1 MDKLSGD
8 MNYEL
13 LMKGID
19 GEVWSLDLPLD
30 APAMNYQTNNL
41 AELKDRN
48 ASYSQ
53 RISLPRTTHNE
64 QAFQFSFVIGSGSY
78 VPYMRF
84 PCQLFYEGA
93 LISPVGA
100 VLNIVDVSDESIGIQ
115 IIGATADLFDTLNN
129 TDAKDPGDGM
139 FLLKWYTDT
148 MGQIERRLV
157 GPEGVKVLY
166 FWLYATLQKNPNI
179 PPISMEAIQQVRE
192 LDKFYPHLNWY
203 DLVTWIFAREGYSLE
218 TDVDPVDRDE
228 MFLPCTYPVLADNP
242 NAPKAS
248 GTGWIQD
255 PPIGTTV
262 GVVWQGFPGVT
273 LSDPVAGRLLMGT
286 VAGTFNWMTLWDTT
300 ITFSFSW
307 SNISAIRNGSVAVQV
322 THYKNDGTSAIV
334 LIRSWSSGSS
344 GSASVNIPMEA
355 GEHILVSGSLATV
368 NPSANQ
374 YDMRFPVSITAP
386 PVPETSPGDKPQPGL
401 TYDLLASTGFKSLG
415 DIVKAF
421 FQLFGLTIDVNPAT
435 KVARAYSVQEFYNR
449 RSSSGKNWSDKLI
462 KGKDT
467 KLTFQL
473 SNYAQSN
480 EIKLEDNKDNNV
492 TDSYKFSI
500 PDVNLQPTKLLFQ
513 IGFLAGL
520 NQTLYDEDT
529 TDKVHTI
536 ANYPIWTVNRGRVEN
551 GEMTETTWEY
561 NALSKPMVVHVNKS
575 DYMWPQVSVGYTLI
589 RVRLFTAYF
598 KNLNYYVPKYYDKL
612 INNILKRPKILQTQ
626 ILLDSLDIQS
636 LDLFDPIWLEEPG
649 FWFYVSKI
657 NNFQAEKITKVDLIR
672 M

>member
-1 MDKLSGD
+1 

-30 APAMNYQTNNL
+30 APAMNYQINNL

-64 QAFQFSFVIGSGSY
+64 QAFQFSFVVGSGSY
-78 VPYMRF
+78 VPYMKF

-93 LISPVGA
+93 LISPAGA
-100 VLNIVDVSDESIGIQ
+100 VLSIVDVSDTSIGVQ
-115 IIGATADLFDTLNN
+115 ILGATADLFDTLNN
-129 TDAKDPGDGM
+129 TDAKDPGTGM

-148 MGQIERRLV
+148 MGQAERYLS
-157 GPEGVKVLY
+157 GPEKSKVLY
-166 FWLYATLQKNPNI
+166 FWLYATLQKNPYI
-179 PPISMEAIQQVRE
+179 PPISMEAIRQVRE

-203 DLVTWIFAREGYSLE
+203 DLVTWIFDRAGYSFE
-218 TDVDPVDRDE
+218 TDVDSVDRSE

-248 GTGWIQD
+248 GTGWIKD
-255 PPIGTTV
+255 TPPGGLA
-262 GVVWQGFPGVT
+262 GVIWQGSPGVT
-273 LSDPVAGRLLMGT
+273 LRDPVAGRLTMDTIPGE
-286 VAGTFNWMTLWDTT
+286 FSWMTLWDTT

-307 SNISAIRNGSVAVQV
+307 SNTSAIQRGSVAVRV

-334 LIRSWSSGSS
+334 LSRSWTSGSY
-344 GSASVNIPMEA
+344 GSVSVDIPMEA
-355 GEHILVSGSLATV
+355 GEHILVYGSLLAGNSSTD
-368 NPSANQ
+368 Q

-386 PVPETSPGDKPQPGL
+386 IPPETSPGDRPYPGL

-421 FQLFGLTIDVNPAT
+421 FQLFGLTVDVNPAT
-435 KVARAYSVQEFYNR
+435 RVARAYSVQEIYNR
-449 RSSSGKNWSDKLI
+449 RNSSGKNWSDKLI

-473 SNYAQSN
+473 SSYAQSN

-500 PDVNLQPTKLLFQ
+500 QDVNLQPTKLLFQ

-520 NQTLYDEDT
+520 NQALYDEYT
-529 TDKVHTI
+529 QRLHTL
-536 ANYPIWTVNRGRVEN
+536 ANYPIWTINRGWMEN
-551 GEMTETTWEY
+551 GETTETTWEY
-561 NALSKPMVVHVNKS
+561 NALSKPMVVHINKY
-575 DYMWPQVSVGYTLI
+575 DYMEPKVSVGYALTQ
-589 RVRLFTAYF
+589 VRLYTARF
-598 KNLNYYVPKYYDKL
+598 KSLNYYVPKYYGKL
-612 INNILKRPKILQTQ
+612 IDNILKRPKILQTQ
-626 ILLDSLDIQS
+626 ILLDSFDIQS
-636 LDLFDPIWLEEPG
+636 LDLFNPIWLEEHG

-657 NNFQAEKITKVDLIR
+657 NNFQAGKITKVDLIR

>member
-1 MDKLSGD
+1 

-30 APAMNYQTNNL
+30 APAMNYQINSL

-64 QAFQFSFVIGSGSY
+64 QAFQFSFVVGSGSY
-78 VPYMRF
+78 VPYMKF

-93 LISPVGA
+93 LISPAGS
-100 VLNIVDVSDESIGIQ
+100 VLNIVDVSDTSIGIQ
-115 IIGATADLFDTLNN
+115 ILGATADLFDTLNN

-139 FLLKWYTDT
+139 FLLKWYTNT
-148 MGQIERRLV
+148 MGQTKRFLA
-157 GPEGVKVLY
+157 GPEENKVLY
-166 FWLYATLQKNPNI
+166 FWLYATLQKNPNV
-179 PPISMEAIQQVRE
+179 PPISTEAIQEVRE

-203 DLVTWIFAREGYSLE
+203 DLVTWIFERAGYRLE
-218 TDVDPVDRDE
+218 TDVDSVDRSE

-248 GTGWIQD
+248 GTGWVRNT
-255 PPIGTTV
+255 PPGGLA
-262 GVVWQGFPGVT
+262 GVTWQGSPGVT
-273 LSDPVAGRLLMGT
+273 LSDPVAGRLSINPIPGE
-286 VAGTFNWMTLWDTT
+286 FSWMSLWDTT

-307 SNISAIRNGSVAVQV
+307 SNTSAIQRGTVTVRV

-334 LIRSWSSGSS
+334 LSRSWTSGSS
-344 GSASVNIPMEA
+344 GSASVDIPMEA
-355 GEHILVSGSLATV
+355 GEHILVYGSLIAGNSTTD
-368 NPSANQ
+368 Q

-386 PVPETSPGDKPQPGL
+386 IPPETSPGDRPYPGL

-435 KVARAYSVQEFYNR
+435 KVARAYSVQEIYNR

-462 KGKDT
+462 KGEDT
-467 KLTFQL
+467 KLTFRL
-473 SNYAQSN
+473 SSYAQSN

-520 NQTLYDEDT
+520 NQTLYDAGST
-529 TDKVHTI
+529 QKLHTL
-536 ANYPIWTVNRGRVEN
+536 ANYPIWTINRGRMEN

-561 NALSKPMVVHVNKS
+561 NVLSKPMVVHINKS
-575 DYMWPQVSVGYTLI
+575 DYLRPQVSVGYTLTPI
-589 RVRLFTAYF
+589 RLYTACF
-598 KNLNYYVPKYYDKL
+598 KSLNYYVSKYYGKL
-612 INNILKRPKILQTQ
+612 IDNILKRPKILRTQ

-636 LDLFDPIWLEEPG
+636 LDLFNPIWLEEHG

-657 NNFQAEKITKVDLIR
+657 NNFQAGKITEVDLIR

>member
-1 MDKLSGD
+1 

-30 APAMNYQTNNL
+30 APAMNYQINNL

-64 QAFQFSFVIGSGSY
+64 QAFQFSFVVGSGSD

-84 PCQLFYEGA
+84 PCRLFYEGA
-93 LISPVGA
+93 LISPTGA
-100 VLNIVDVSDESIGIQ
+100 VLNIVDVSDTSIGVQ
-115 IIGATADLFDTLNN
+115 ILGAATDLFDTLNN
-129 TDAKDPGDGM
+129 TDAKDPGTGM

-148 MGQIERRLV
+148 MGQSGRYLS
-157 GPEGVKVLY
+157 GPEETKVLW

-179 PPISMEAIQQVRE
+179 PPVSMEAIRQARE

-203 DLVTWIFAREGYSLE
+203 NLVTWIFEQAGYSLE
-218 TDVDPVDRDE
+218 TDVDSVDRSE

-255 PPIGTTV
+255 PPTGTIV
-262 GVVWQGFPGVT
+262 GVRWQGSPGVT
-273 LSDPVAGRLLMGT
+273 LSDPVAGRLMMNT
-286 VAGTFNWMTLWDTT
+286 VAGAFSWMTLWDTT

-322 THYKNDGTSAIV
+322 THYKNDGTSAVV
-334 LIRSWSSGSS
+334 LTRSWSSGSS
-344 GSASVNIPMEA
+344 GSASVDIPMEA
-355 GEHILVSGSLATV
+355 GEHIGVSGTLATV
-368 NPSANQ
+368 NNSADK

-421 FQLFGLTIDVNPAT
+421 LQLFGLTIDVNSAT
-435 KVARAYSVQEFYNR
+435 KVAIAYSVREFYNR

-467 KLTFQL
+467 KLTFKL
-473 SNYAQSN
+473 SSYAQSN

-520 NQTLYDEDT
+520 NQTLYDEDGT
-529 TDKVHTI
+529 SKTHTL
-536 ANYPIWTVNRGRVEN
+536 ANYPIWTINRGRMEN

-561 NALSKPMVVHVNKS
+561 NALSKPMVVHINKS
-575 DYMWPQVSVGYTLI
+575 DYMWPQVSVGYTLT
-589 RVRLFTAYF
+589 RVRLYTAYF

-612 INNILKRPKILQTQ
+612 INNILKSPKILQTQ

-636 LDLFDPIWLEEPG
+636 LDLFNPIWLEEHG

-657 NNFQAEKITKVDLIR
+657 NNFQAGKITKVDLIR

>member
-1 MDKLSGD
+1 

-30 APAMNYQTNNL
+30 APAMNYQINNL

-64 QAFQFSFVIGSGSY
+64 QAFQFSFVVGSGSS
-78 VPYMRF
+78 VPYMKF

-100 VLNIVDVSDESIGIQ
+100 VLNIVDVSDTSIGVQ
-115 IIGATADLFDTLNN
+115 ILGATVDLFDTLNN

-148 MGQIERRLV
+148 MGQTERYLS
-157 GPEGVKVLY
+157 GPEKVKVLY
-166 FWLYATLQKNPNI
+166 FWLYATLQKNPNF
-179 PPISMEAIQQVRE
+179 PPFAMEAIRQVGE

-203 DLVTWIFAREGYSLE
+203 DLVTWIFDRAGYSLE
-218 TDVDPVDRDE
+218 TDVDPVDRAE

-242 NAPKAS
+242 KAPRAS
-248 GTGWIQD
+248 GIGWIRNF
-255 PPIGTTV
+255 TV
-262 GVVWQGFPGVT
+262 GTPAGVTWKGSPGVT
-273 LSDPVAGRLLMGT
+273 LRDPVAGRLTIGPKS
-286 VAGTFNWMTLWDTT
+286 GTFSWMTLWDTT
-300 ITFSFSW
+300 ITFRFSW
-307 SNISAIRNGSVAVQV
+307 TNISAIQKSSVAVGV
-322 THYKNDGTSAIV
+322 THYKNDGTNAVV
-334 LIRSWSSGSS
+334 LTRSWSTGSS
-344 GSASVNIPMEA
+344 GSASVDIQMEA
-355 GEHILVSGSLATV
+355 GEHILVTGTLSVIT
-368 NPSANQ
+368 NPDSSF
-374 YDMRFPVSITAP
+374 DMRFPVSITAP

-421 FQLFGLTIDVNPAT
+421 VQLFGLTVDVNPVT
-435 KVARAYSVQEFYNR
+435 KVARAYSIQEFYNR

-473 SNYAQSN
+473 SSYAQSN

-520 NQTLYDEDT
+520 NQELYDAGT
-529 TDKVHTI
+529 TNKTHTL
-536 ANYPIWTVNRGRVEN
+536 ANYPIWTINRGRVEN
-551 GEMTETTWEY
+551 GETTETTWEY
-561 NALSKPMVVHVNKS
+561 NVLSKPMVVHVDKS
-575 DYMWPQVSVGYTLI
+575 DYMRPGVRVGYTLT
-589 RVRLFTAYF
+589 RVRLYTAYF
-598 KNLNYYVPKYYDKL
+598 KNLNYYVPKYYGKL
-612 INNILKRPKILQTQ
+612 INNILKRPKILQVQ

-636 LDLFDPIWLEEPG
+636 LDLFNPIWLEEHG

-657 NNFQAEKITKVDLIR
+657 NNFQAGKISKVDLIR

>member
-1 MDKLSGD
+1 

-30 APAMNYQTNNL
+30 APVMNYQINNL
-41 AELKDRN
+41 TELKDRN

-64 QAFQFSFVIGSGSY
+64 QAFQFSFVVGSGSY
-78 VPYMRF
+78 VPYMKF

-93 LISPVGA
+93 LISPAGA

-115 IIGATADLFDTLNN
+115 IIGATVDLFDTLNN
-129 TDAKDPGDGM
+129 TDAKDPGTGM

-148 MGQIERRLV
+148 MGQAKRYLS
-157 GPEGVKVLY
+157 GPEESKVLY
-166 FWLYATLQKNPNI
+166 FWLYATLQKNPNM
-179 PPISMEAIQQVRE
+179 PPISTEAIQEVRE

-203 DLVTWIFAREGYSLE
+203 DLVTWIFDREGYSLE
-218 TDVDPVDRDE
+218 TDVDPVDRAE

-242 NAPKAS
+242 NVPEAS
-248 GTGWIQD
+248 GTGWIRD
-255 PPIGTTV
+255 ARPGDLA
-262 GVVWQGFPGVT
+262 GVTWQGSPGVT
-273 LSDPVAGRLLMGT
+273 LRDPVAGRLIIDPIPGE
-286 VAGTFNWMTLWDTT
+286 FSWMTLWDTT

-307 SNISAIRNGSVAVQV
+307 SNTSAIQRGRVAVQV
-322 THYKNDGTSAIV
+322 THHKNDGTSAIV
-334 LIRSWSSGSS
+334 LTRSWSSGSS
-344 GSASVNIPMEA
+344 GSASVDIPMEA
-355 GEHILVSGSLATV
+355 GEHILVNGSLVAGNFTTD
-368 NPSANQ
+368 Q

-386 PVPETSPGDKPQPGL
+386 IPPETSPGDRPYPGL

-421 FQLFGLTIDVNPAT
+421 VQLFGLTIDVNPAT

-462 KGKDT
+462 KDKDT

-473 SNYAQSN
+473 SSYAQSN

-500 PDVNLQPTKLLFQ
+500 PDVNSQPTKLLFQ

-520 NQTLYDEDT
+520 NQTLYDAGST
-529 TDKVHTI
+529 QRLHTL
-536 ANYPIWTVNRGRVEN
+536 ANYPIWTINRGRMAN

-561 NALSKPMVVHVNKS
+561 NALSKPMVVHINKS
-575 DYMWPQVSVGYTLI
+575 DYLRPQVSVGYTLTPI
-589 RVRLFTAYF
+589 RLYTAYF

-636 LDLFDPIWLEEPG
+636 LDLFNPIWLEEHG

-657 NNFQAEKITKVDLIR
+657 NNFQAGKITKVDLIR

>member
-1 MDKLSGD
+1 

-30 APAMNYQTNNL
+30 APAMNYQINNL

-64 QAFQFSFVIGSGSY
+64 QAFQFSFVVGSDSC
-78 VPYMRF
+78 VPYMKF
-84 PCQLFYEGA
+84 PCQLFYGGA
-93 LISPVGA
+93 LISPAGA
-100 VLNIVDVSDESIGIQ
+100 VLNIVDVSDTSIGVQ
-115 IIGATADLFDTLNN
+115 ILGATVDLFDTLNN

-148 MGQIERRLV
+148 MGQTERYLS

-166 FWLYATLQKNPNI
+166 FWLYATLQKNPNF
-179 PPISMEAIQQVRE
+179 PPFAMEAIKQVNE

-203 DLVTWIFAREGYSLE
+203 DLVTWIFDRAGYSLE
-218 TDVDPVDRDE
+218 TDVDLVDRAE

-242 NAPKAS
+242 KAPIAA
-248 GTGWIQD
+248 GIGWIRN
-255 PPIGTTV
+255 PPV
-262 GVVWQGFPGVT
+262 GPTWVIWEGSPGVT
-273 LSDPVAGRLLMGT
+273 LSDPVSGRLIIGPES
-286 VAGTFNWMTLWDTT
+286 GTFSWMTLWDTT
-300 ITFSFSW
+300 ITFRFSW
-307 SNISAIRNGSVAVQV
+307 SNISDIQKNRVTVKV
-322 THYKNDGTSAIV
+322 THYKNDGTSAVV
-334 LIRSWSSGSS
+334 LTRSWTSGSS
-344 GSASVNIPMEA
+344 GSAWVNIQMEA
-355 GEHILVSGSLATV
+355 GEHIQVSGTLAIV
-368 NPSANQ
+368 ANPVGSF
-374 YDMRFPVSITAP
+374 DLRFPVRITAP

-421 FQLFGLTIDVNPAT
+421 VQLFGLTVDVNPVT
-435 KVARAYSVQEFYNR
+435 KVARAYSIQEFYNR
-449 RSSSGKNWSDKLI
+449 QRSSGKNWSDKLI

-473 SNYAQSN
+473 SRYAQSN
-480 EIKLEDNKDNNV
+480 EVKLEDNKDNNV

-520 NQTLYDEDT
+520 NQSLYDAGNT
-529 TDKVHTI
+529 NKIHTL
-536 ANYPIWTVNRGRVEN
+536 ANYPIWTVNRGRMEN
-551 GEMTETTWEY
+551 GEMTKTTWEY
-561 NALSKPMVVHVNKS
+561 NVLSKPMVVHINRS
-575 DYMWPQVSVGYTLI
+575 DYMWPNVRVGYTFT
-589 RVRLFTAYF
+589 RVRLYTAYF
-598 KNLNYYVPKYYDKL
+598 KNLNYYVPKYYGKL
-612 INNILKRPKILQTQ
+612 INNMLKRPKILQVQ

-636 LDLFDPIWLEEPG
+636 LDLFNPIWLEEHG

-657 NNFQAEKITKVDLIR
+657 SNFQAGKIPKVDLIR

>member
-1 MDKLSGD
+1 

-13 LMKGID
+13 LMRGID

-30 APAMNYQTNNL
+30 APAMNYQINNL

-53 RISLPRTTHNE
+53 RIGLPRTTHNE

-148 MGQIERRLV
+148 MGQIKRRLV

-166 FWLYATLQKNPNI
+166 FWLYATLQKNPNM
-179 PPISMEAIQQVRE
+179 PPISMEAIRQVRE

-218 TDVDPVDRDE
+218 TDVDPVDRAE

-262 GVVWQGFPGVT
+262 GVIWQGYPGVT

-322 THYKNDGTSAIV
+322 THYKNDGTNAIV
-334 LIRSWSSGSS
+334 LTRSWTSGSS
-344 GSASVNIPMEA
+344 GSASVDIPMEA

-467 KLTFQL
+467 KLAFQL
-473 SNYAQSN
+473 SSYAQSN

-529 TDKVHTI
+529 TNKAHTI
-536 ANYPIWTVNRGRVEN
+536 ANYPIWTVNRGQMEN

-589 RVRLFTAYF
+589 RVRLYTAYF

-612 INNILKRPKILQTQ
+612 INNILKRPKVLQTQ

-636 LDLFDPIWLEEPG
+636 LDLFNPIWLEEHG
-649 FWFYVSKI
+649 LWFYVSKI
-657 NNFQAEKITKVDLIR
+657 NNFQAGKITKVDLIR

>member
-1 MDKLSGD
+1 

-30 APAMNYQTNNL
+30 APAMNYQINNL
-41 AELKDRN
+41 AELKDRS

-64 QAFQFSFVIGSGSY
+64 QAFQFSFVVGSGSY
-78 VPYMRF
+78 VPYMKF

-93 LISPVGA
+93 LISPAGA
-100 VLNIVDVSDESIGIQ
+100 VLNIVDVSDTSIGVQ
-115 IIGATADLFDTLNN
+115 ILGATVDLFDTLNN

-148 MGQIERRLV
+148 MGQTERYLS

-166 FWLYATLQKNPNI
+166 FWLYATLQKNPNF
-179 PPISMEAIQQVRE
+179 PPFAMEAIRQVSE

-203 DLVTWIFAREGYSLE
+203 DLVTWIFDRAGYSLE
-218 TDVDPVDRDE
+218 TNVDPVDRAE

-242 NAPKAS
+242 KAPKAS
-248 GTGWIQD
+248 GIGWIQN
-255 PPIGTTV
+255 PSIGTT
-262 GVVWQGFPGVT
+262 GVTWKGFPGVT
-273 LSDPVAGRLLMGT
+273 LSDPVAGRLSIDSRPGS
-286 VAGTFNWMTLWDTT
+286 FNWMTLWDTT
-300 ITFSFSW
+300 ITFKFSW
-307 SNISAIRNGSVAVQV
+307 SNISAIKKSSVSVKV
-322 THYKNDGTSAIV
+322 THYKNDGTSAVV
-334 LIRSWSSGSS
+334 LTRSWASGSS
-344 GSASVNIPMEA
+344 GSASVDIQMEA
-355 GEHILVSGSLATV
+355 GEHILVSGTLAIIT
-368 NPSANQ
+368 NPDSSFN
-374 YDMRFPVSITAP
+374 MKFPVSITAP

-421 FQLFGLTIDVNPAT
+421 VQLFGLTVDVNPVT
-435 KVARAYSVQEFYNR
+435 KVARAYSIQEFYDR

-473 SNYAQSN
+473 SSYAQSN
-480 EIKLEDNKDNNV
+480 EMKLEDNKDNNV

-520 NQTLYDEDT
+520 NQSLYDADT
-529 TDKVHTI
+529 TDKTHKL
-536 ANYPIWTVNRGRVEN
+536 ANYPIWTINRGQMAN
-551 GEMTETTWEY
+551 GEVTETTWEY
-561 NALSKPMVVHVNKS
+561 NVLSKPMVVHINKS
-575 DYMWPQVSVGYTLI
+575 DYMWPKVRVGLTVTQ
-589 RVRLFTAYF
+589 VRLYTAYF
-598 KNLNYYVPKYYDKL
+598 KNLHYYVPKYYGKL
-612 INNILKRPKILQTQ
+612 INNILKRPKILQVQ

-636 LDLFDPIWLEEPG
+636 LDLFNPIWLEEHG

-657 NNFQAEKITKVDLIR
+657 SNFQAGKIPKVDLIR

>member
-1 MDKLSGD
+1 

-30 APAMNYQTNNL
+30 APAMNYQINNL

-64 QAFQFSFVIGSGSY
+64 QAFQFSFVVGSGSG
-78 VPYMRF
+78 VPYMKF

-93 LISPVGA
+93 LISPAGA
-100 VLNIVDVSDESIGIQ
+100 VLNIVDVSDTSIGVQ
-115 IIGATADLFDTLNN
+115 ILGATADLFDTLNN

-148 MGQIERRLV
+148 MGPAKRYLS
-157 GPEGVKVLY
+157 GPEKAKVLY
-166 FWLYATLQKNPNI
+166 FWLYATLQKNPNF
-179 PPISMEAIQQVRE
+179 PPSTMEAIRQVSE

-203 DLVTWIFAREGYSLE
+203 DLVTWIFDRAGYSLE
-218 TDVDPVDRDE
+218 TNVDLADRAE

-242 NAPKAS
+242 KAPNAS
-248 GTGWIQD
+248 GIGWIRN
-255 PPIGTTV
+255 PPIGTT
-262 GVVWQGFPGVT
+262 GVTWKGSPGVT
-273 LSDPVAGRLLMGT
+273 LSDPVAGRLTIDPGS
-286 VAGTFNWMTLWDTT
+286 GTFSWMTLWDTT
-300 ITFSFSW
+300 ITFRFSW
-307 SNISAIRNGSVAVQV
+307 SNISAIEKSSVAVKV
-322 THYKNDGTSAIV
+322 THYKNDGTSAVV
-334 LIRSWSSGSS
+334 LTRFWSSGAS
-344 GSASVNIPMEA
+344 GSASVDIQMEA
-355 GEHILVSGSLATV
+355 REYILVSGTLAMVV
-368 NPSANQ
+368 NPVNSF
-374 YDMRFPVSITAP
+374 DLRFPVSITAP

-421 FQLFGLTIDVNPAT
+421 VQLFGLTVDVNPDT
-435 KVARAYSVQEFYNR
+435 KVARAYSMQEFYNR

-473 SNYAQSN
+473 SSYAQSN
-480 EIKLEDNKDNNV
+480 EMKLEDNKDNNV

-520 NQTLYDEDT
+520 NQRLYDADIT
-529 TDKVHTI
+529 NATHTL
-536 ANYPIWTVNRGRVEN
+536 ANYPIWTVNRGRMEN

-561 NALSKPMVVHVNKS
+561 NVLSKPMVVHINKS
-575 DYMWPQVSVGYTLI
+575 DFMRPKVRVGRTLTQ
-589 RVRLFTAYF
+589 VRLYTARF
-598 KNLNYYVPKYYDKL
+598 KNLKYYVPKYYGKL
-612 INNILKRPKILQTQ
+612 INNILKSPKILQAQ

-636 LDLFDPIWLEEPG
+636 LDLFNPIWLEEHG

-657 NNFQAEKITKVDLIR
+657 NNFQAGKITKVDLIR

>member
-1 MDKLSGD
+1 

-30 APAMNYQTNNL
+30 APVMNYQINSL

-64 QAFQFSFVIGSGSY
+64 QAFQFSFVVGSGSG

-93 LISPVGA
+93 LISPAGA
-100 VLNIVDVSDESIGIQ
+100 VLNIVDVSDTSIGVQ
-115 IIGATADLFDTLNN
+115 ILGATVDLFDTLNN

-148 MGQIERRLV
+148 MGQTERYLS
-157 GPEGVKVLY
+157 GSGEAKVLY
-166 FWLYATLQKNPNI
+166 FWLYATLQKNPSF
-179 PPISMEAIQQVRE
+179 PPFAMEAIRQVSE

-203 DLVTWIFAREGYSLE
+203 DLVTWIFGRAGYSLE
-218 TDVDPVDRDE
+218 TDVDSVDRAE
-228 MFLPCTYPVLADNP
+228 MFLPCTYPVLADNLK
-242 NAPKAS
+242 APRAS
-248 GTGWIQD
+248 GIGWIQN
-255 PPIGTTV
+255 PTVGTPIGV
-262 GVVWQGFPGVT
+262 IWKGSPGVT
-273 LSDPVAGRLLMGT
+273 LSDPVAGRLTIGPGS
-286 VAGTFNWMTLWDTT
+286 GTFSWMTLWDTT
-300 ITFSFSW
+300 ITFRFSW
-307 SNISAIRNGSVAVQV
+307 SNISAIQKSSVSVKV
-322 THYKNDGTSAIV
+322 THYKNDGTSAVV
-334 LIRSWSSGSS
+334 LTRSWSSGSS
-344 GSASVNIPMEA
+344 GNVSVDIQMEA
-355 GEHILVSGSLATV
+355 GEHILVSGTLAIIT
-368 NPSANQ
+368 NPGSSF
-374 YDMRFPVSITAP
+374 DVRFPVSITAP

-421 FQLFGLTIDVNPAT
+421 VQLFGLTVDVNPVT
-435 KVARAYSVQEFYNR
+435 KVARAYSIREFYNR

-473 SNYAQSN
+473 SSYAQSN

-500 PDVNLQPTKLLFQ
+500 PDVNLQHTKLLFQ

-520 NQTLYDEDT
+520 NQSLYDANT
-529 TDKVHTI
+529 TNKIHTL
-536 ANYPIWTVNRGRVEN
+536 ANYPIWTINRGRMEN
-551 GEMTETTWEY
+551 GEVTKTTWEY
-561 NALSKPMVVHVNKS
+561 NVLSKPMVVHINKS
-575 DYMWPQVSVGYTLI
+575 DYMRPKVRVGYTTTQ
-589 RVRLFTAYF
+589 VRLYTAYF
-598 KNLNYYVPKYYDKL
+598 KKLKYYVPKYYGKL
-612 INNILKRPKILQTQ
+612 INNILKRPKILQVQ

-636 LDLFDPIWLEEPG
+636 LDLFNPIWLEEHG

-657 NNFQAEKITKVDLIR
+657 NNFQAGKIPKVDLIR

>member
-1 MDKLSGD
+1 

-30 APAMNYQTNNL
+30 APAMNYQINNL

-64 QAFQFSFVIGSGSY
+64 QAFQFSFVVGSGSC
-78 VPYMRF
+78 VPYMKF

-93 LISPVGA
+93 LISPAGA
-100 VLNIVDVSDESIGIQ
+100 VLNIVDVSDTSIGVQ
-115 IIGATADLFDTLNN
+115 ILGATVDLFDTLNN

-148 MGQIERRLV
+148 MGQTERYLS
-157 GPEGVKVLY
+157 GPGEVKVLY
-166 FWLYATLQKNPNI
+166 FWLYATLQKNPNF
-179 PPISMEAIQQVRE
+179 PPFAMEAIRQVGE

-203 DLVTWIFAREGYSLE
+203 DLVTWIFDRAGYSLE
-218 TDVDPVDRDE
+218 TDVDPVDRAE

-242 NAPKAS
+242 KAPRAS
-248 GTGWIQD
+248 GIGWIQNF
-255 PPIGTTV
+255 TV
-262 GVVWQGFPGVT
+262 GTPAGVIWKGSPGVT
-273 LSDPVAGRLLMGT
+273 LSDPVAGRLNIGPQS
-286 VAGTFNWMTLWDTT
+286 GTFSWMTLWDTT
-300 ITFSFSW
+300 ITFRFSW
-307 SNISAIRNGSVAVQV
+307 SNISAIQNSSVAVKV
-322 THYKNDGTSAIV
+322 THYKNDGTSAVV
-334 LIRSWSSGSS
+334 LTRSWSTGSS
-344 GSASVNIPMEA
+344 GSASVDIQMEA
-355 GEHILVSGSLATV
+355 GEHILVSGTLAVIT
-368 NPSANQ
+368 NPVSSFN
-374 YDMRFPVSITAP
+374 MRFPVSITAP

-421 FQLFGLTIDVNPAT
+421 VQLFGLTVDVNPAT
-435 KVARAYSVQEFYNR
+435 KVARAYSIQEFYNR
-449 RSSSGKNWSDKLI
+449 QSSSGKNWSDKLI

-473 SNYAQSN
+473 SSYAQSN
-480 EIKLEDNKDNNV
+480 EMKLEDNKDNNV

-520 NQTLYDEDT
+520 NQKLYDAGT
-529 TDKVHTI
+529 TNKIHTL
-536 ANYPIWTVNRGRVEN
+536 ANYPIWTINRGRMEN
-551 GEMTETTWEY
+551 GEVTEPTWEY
-561 NALSKPMVVHVNKS
+561 NVLSKPMVVHINKS
-575 DYMWPQVSVGYTLI
+575 DYMRPVVRVGYT
-589 RVRLFTAYF
+589 RTQVRLYTAYF

-612 INNILKRPKILQTQ
+612 INNILKRPKILQVQ

-636 LDLFDPIWLEEPG
+636 LDLFNPIWLEEHG

-657 NNFQAEKITKVDLIR
+657 NNFQAGKIPKVDLIR

>member
-1 MDKLSGD
+1 

-19 GEVWSLDLPLD
+19 GKVWSLDLPLD
-30 APAMNYQTNNL
+30 APAMNYQINNL

-64 QAFQFSFVIGSGSY
+64 QAFQFSFVVGSGSY
-78 VPYMRF
+78 APYMKF

-93 LISPVGA
+93 LISPAGA
-100 VLNIVDVSDESIGIQ
+100 VLNIVDVSDTSIGVQ
-115 IIGATADLFDTLNN
+115 ILGATVDLFDTLNN

-148 MGQIERRLV
+148 MGQTERYLS

-166 FWLYATLQKNPNI
+166 FWLYATLQKNPNF
-179 PPISMEAIQQVRE
+179 PPFVMEAIRQVNE

-203 DLVTWIFAREGYSLE
+203 DLVTWIFDRAGYSLE
-218 TDVDPVDRDE
+218 TDVDLVDRAE

-242 NAPKAS
+242 KAPVAS
-248 GTGWIQD
+248 GIGWIRNF
-255 PPIGTTV
+255 TV
-262 GVVWQGFPGVT
+262 GTPAGVIWEGSPGVT
-273 LSDPVAGRLLMGT
+273 LSDPVAGRLTIGPGS
-286 VAGTFNWMTLWDTT
+286 GTFSWMTLWDTT
-300 ITFSFSW
+300 ITFRFSW
-307 SNISAIRNGSVAVQV
+307 TNISDIKKSSVSVKV
-322 THYKNDGTSAIV
+322 THYKNDGTSAVV
-334 LIRSWSSGSS
+334 LTRLWSSGSS
-344 GSASVNIPMEA
+344 GSASVDIQMEA
-355 GEHILVSGSLATV
+355 GEHILVSGTLAV
-368 NPSANQ
+368 IINPVGSF
-374 YDMRFPVSITAP
+374 DLRFPVSITAP

-421 FQLFGLTIDVNPAT
+421 VQLFGLTVDINPDT
-435 KVARAYSVQEFYNR
+435 KVARAYSIQEFYNR

-473 SNYAQSN
+473 SSYAQSN
-480 EIKLEDNKDNNV
+480 EIKFEDNKDNNV
-492 TDSYKFSI
+492 TASYKFSI
-500 PDVNLQPTKLLFQ
+500 PDVNLQPSKLLFQ

-520 NQTLYDEDT
+520 NQSLYDAAITNET
-529 TDKVHTI
+529 HTL
-536 ANYPIWTVNRGRVEN
+536 ANYPIWTINRGRMEN

-561 NALSKPMVVHVNKS
+561 NVLSKPMVVHIDKS
-575 DYMWPQVSVGYTLI
+575 DYMRPKVRVGYTI
-589 RVRLFTAYF
+589 TQVRLYTAYF
-598 KNLNYYVPKYYDKL
+598 RNLNYYIPKYYDKL
-612 INNILKRPKILQTQ
+612 INNILKRPKVLQVQ

-636 LDLFDPIWLEEPG
+636 LDLFNPIWLEEHG

-657 NNFQAEKITKVDLIR
+657 NNFQAGKISKVDLIR

>member
-1 MDKLSGD
+1 

-19 GEVWSLDLPLD
+19 GKVWSLDLPLD
-30 APAMNYQTNNL
+30 APAMNYQINNL

-64 QAFQFSFVIGSGSY
+64 QAFQFSFAVGSGSG
-78 VPYMRF
+78 VPYMKF
-84 PCQLFYEGA
+84 PCQLFCEGA
-93 LISPVGA
+93 LISPAGA
-100 VLNIVDVSDESIGIQ
+100 VLNIVDVSDTSIGVQ
-115 IIGATADLFDTLNN
+115 VLGATVDLFDTLNN

-148 MGQIERRLV
+148 MGQTERYLS

-166 FWLYATLQKNPNI
+166 FWLYATLQKNPNF
-179 PPISMEAIQQVRE
+179 PPSAMEAIRQVNE

-203 DLVTWIFAREGYSLE
+203 DLVTWIFDRAGYSLE
-218 TDVDPVDRDE
+218 TDVDPVDRAE
-228 MFLPCTYPVLADNP
+228 MFLPCTYPVLADDP
-242 NAPKAS
+242 KAPKAS
-248 GTGWIQD
+248 GIGWIRNSSV
-255 PPIGTTV
+255 GTT
-262 GVVWQGFPGVT
+262 GVTWKGSPGVT
-273 LSDPVAGRLLMGT
+273 LSDPVAGRLT
-286 VAGTFNWMTLWDTT
+286 IDPVPGTFNWMTLWDTT
-300 ITFSFSW
+300 ITFRLSW
-307 SNISAIRNGSVAVQV
+307 SNVSDIQKSSVAVKV
-322 THYKNDGTSAIV
+322 THYKNDGTSAVV
-334 LIRSWSSGSS
+334 LTRSWSSGSS
-344 GSASVNIPMEA
+344 GSASVNIQMEA
-355 GEHILVSGSLATV
+355 GEHILVSGTLAIVVTPV
-368 NPSANQ
+368 NSF
-374 YDMRFPVSITAP
+374 DMRFPVSITAP

-421 FQLFGLTIDVNPAT
+421 VQLFGLTVDVNPVT
-435 KVARAYSVQEFYNR
+435 KAARAYSMQEFYNR

-473 SNYAQSN
+473 SSYAQSN
-480 EIKLEDNKDNNV
+480 EMKLEDNKDNNV

-520 NQTLYDEDT
+520 NQRLYDADIT
-529 TDKVHTI
+529 SKTHTL
-536 ANYPIWTVNRGRVEN
+536 ANYPIWTVNRGRMEN

-561 NALSKPMVVHVNKS
+561 NVLSKPMVVHIDKS
-575 DYMWPQVSVGYTLI
+575 DFMRPKVKVGRTLTQ
-589 RVRLFTAYF
+589 VRLYTAYF
-598 KNLNYYVPKYYDKL
+598 KKLNYYVPKYYDKL
-612 INNILKRPKILQTQ
+612 INNILKNPKVLQVQ

-636 LDLFDPIWLEEPG
+636 LDLFNPIWLEEHG

-657 NNFQAEKITKVDLIR
+657 NNFQAGKIPKVDLIR

>member
-1 MDKLSGD
+1 

-19 GEVWSLDLPLD
+19 GKVWSLDLPLD
-30 APAMNYQTNNL
+30 APVMNYQINNL

-64 QAFQFSFVIGSGSY
+64 QAFQFSFEVGSGSG

-93 LISPVGA
+93 LISPAGA
-100 VLNIVDVSDESIGIQ
+100 VLNVVDVSDTSIGVQ
-115 IIGATADLFDTLNN
+115 ILGATVDLFDTLNN

-148 MGQIERRLV
+148 MGQTERYLS
-157 GPEGVKVLY
+157 GPEEAKVLY
-166 FWLYATLQKNPNI
+166 FWLYATLQKNPNF
-179 PPISMEAIQQVRE
+179 PPFTMEAIRQVSE

-203 DLVTWIFAREGYSLE
+203 DLVTWIFARAGYSLE
-218 TDVDPVDRDE
+218 TDVNSVDQAE
-228 MFLPCTYPVLADNP
+228 MFLPCTYPVLADD
-242 NAPKAS
+242 PKAPRAS
-248 GTGWIQD
+248 GIGWIRN
-255 PPIGTTV
+255 PTV
-262 GVVWQGFPGVT
+262 GTPTGVTWKGSPGVT
-273 LSDPVAGRLLMGT
+273 LNDPVSGRLT
-286 VAGTFNWMTLWDTT
+286 IDPVPGTFNWMTLWDTT
-300 ITFSFSW
+300 ITFRFSW
-307 SNISAIRNGSVAVQV
+307 SNISAIQKSSVSVKV
-322 THYKNDGTSAIV
+322 THYKNDGTSAVV
-334 LIRSWSSGSS
+334 LTRSWSSGSS
-344 GSASVNIPMEA
+344 GSASVDIQMEA
-355 GEHILVSGSLATV
+355 GEHILVSGTLAIIT
-368 NPSANQ
+368 NPSNSF
-374 YDMRFPVSITAP
+374 DMRFPVSITAP

-421 FQLFGLTIDVNPAT
+421 VQLFGLTVDINPVT
-435 KVARAYSVQEFYNR
+435 KVARAYSIQEFYNR

-473 SNYAQSN
+473 SSYAQSN

-500 PDVNLQPTKLLFQ
+500 SDVNLQPTKLLFQ

-520 NQTLYDEDT
+520 NQTLYDADIT
-529 TDKVHTI
+529 NKTHTL
-536 ANYPIWTVNRGRVEN
+536 ANYPIWTINRGRMEN
-551 GEMTETTWEY
+551 GEMTESTWEY
-561 NALSKPMVVHVNKS
+561 NVLSKPMVVRIDKS
-575 DYMWPQVSVGYTLI
+575 DYMRPKVRVGRTI
-589 RVRLFTAYF
+589 TQVRLYTAYF
-598 KNLNYYVPKYYDKL
+598 KKLNYYVPKYYGKL
-612 INNILKRPKILQTQ
+612 INNILKRPKILQVQ

-636 LDLFDPIWLEEPG
+636 LDLFNPIWLEEHG

-657 NNFQAEKITKVDLIR
+657 NNFQAGKISKVDLIR

>member
-1 MDKLSGD
+1 MT
-8 MNYEL
+8 YEL

-19 GEVWSLDLPLD
+19 SEVWSLDLPLD
-30 APAMNYQTNNL
+30 APAMNYQINNL

-48 ASYSQ
+48 VSYSQ

-64 QAFQFSFVIGSGSY
+64 QAFQFSFVVGSGSY
-78 VPYMRF
+78 VPYMKF

-93 LISPVGA
+93 LISPAGA
-100 VLNIVDVSDESIGIQ
+100 VLNIVDVSDTSIGVQ
-115 IIGATADLFDTLNN
+115 ILGATADLFDTLNN
-129 TDAKDPGDGM
+129 TDAKDPGTGM

-148 MGQIERRLV
+148 MGQAKRYLA
-157 GPEGVKVLY
+157 GPEESKVLY
-166 FWLYATLQKNPNI
+166 FWLYATLQKNPNV
-179 PPISMEAIQQVRE
+179 PPISTEAIQEVRE

-203 DLVTWIFAREGYSLE
+203 DLVTWIFDRAGYSLE
-218 TDVDPVDRDE
+218 TDVDSVDRSE

-242 NAPKAS
+242 NVPEAS
-248 GTGWIQD
+248 GTGWIRD
-255 PPIGTTV
+255 TPPGGLA
-262 GVVWQGFPGVT
+262 GVTWQGSPGVT
-273 LSDPVAGRLLMGT
+273 LKDPVAGRLTINTIPGE
-286 VAGTFNWMTLWDTT
+286 FSWMTLWDTT

-307 SNISAIRNGSVAVQV
+307 SNTFAIQRGTVTVRV

-334 LIRSWSSGSS
+334 LTRSWSSGSS
-344 GSASVNIPMEA
+344 GSASVDIPMEA
-355 GEHILVSGSLATV
+355 GEHILVYGSLLAGNFTTD
-368 NPSANQ
+368 Q

-386 PVPETSPGDKPQPGL
+386 IPPETSPGDRPYPGL

-421 FQLFGLTIDVNPAT
+421 LQLFGLTIDVNPAT

-467 KLTFQL
+467 KLTFRL
-473 SNYAQSN
+473 SSYAQSN

-520 NQTLYDEDT
+520 NQTLYDAGST
-529 TDKVHTI
+529 QRLHTL
-536 ANYPIWTVNRGRVEN
+536 ANYPIWTINRGRMEH

-561 NALSKPMVVHVNKS
+561 NALSKPMVVHINKS
-575 DYMWPQVSVGYTLI
+575 DYLRPQVSVGYTLTPI
-589 RVRLFTAYF
+589 RLYTAYF

-636 LDLFDPIWLEEPG
+636 LDLFNPIWLEEHG

-657 NNFQAEKITKVDLIR
+657 NNFQAGKITKVDLIR

>member
-1 MDKLSGD
+1 

-30 APAMNYQTNNL
+30 APAMNYQINNL

-48 ASYSQ
+48 VSYSQ

-64 QAFQFSFVIGSGSY
+64 QAFQFSFVVGSGSY
-78 VPYMRF
+78 VPYMKF

-93 LISPVGA
+93 LISPAGA
-100 VLNIVDVSDESIGIQ
+100 VLNIVDVSDTSIGVQ
-115 IIGATADLFDTLNN
+115 ILGAIADLFDTLNN
-129 TDAKDPGDGM
+129 IDAKDPGTGM

-148 MGQIERRLV
+148 MGRAERYLS
-157 GPEGVKVLY
+157 GPEESKVLY
-166 FWLYATLQKNPNI
+166 FWLYATLQKNPFV
-179 PPISMEAIQQVRE
+179 PPISTEAIQEVRE

-203 DLVTWIFAREGYSLE
+203 DLVTWIFDREGYSLE
-218 TDVDPVDRDE
+218 TDVDPVDRAE

-242 NAPKAS
+242 NVPEAS
-248 GTGWIQD
+248 GTGWIQNT
-255 PPIGTTV
+255 PPGGLADVT
-262 GVVWQGFPGVT
+262 WQGSPGVT
-273 LSDPVAGRLLMGT
+273 LSDPVAGRLIINT
-286 VAGTFNWMTLWDTT
+286 VPEEFSWMTLWDTT
-300 ITFSFSW
+300 ITFRFSW
-307 SNISAIRNGSVAVQV
+307 SNTSAIRDGSVAVRV

-334 LIRSWSSGSS
+334 LSRTWTSGSS
-344 GSASVNIPMEA
+344 GSASVDIPMEA
-355 GEHILVSGSLATV
+355 GEHILVSGSLLAGNFSTD
-368 NPSANQ
+368 Q

-386 PVPETSPGDKPQPGL
+386 IPPETSPGDRPYPGL

-421 FQLFGLTIDVNPAT
+421 LQLFGLTIDVNPAD

-473 SNYAQSN
+473 SSYAQSN

-492 TDSYKFSI
+492 TDSYKISI
-500 PDVNLQPTKLLFQ
+500 PDANLQPTKLLFQ

-520 NQTLYDEDT
+520 NQTLYDT
-529 TDKVHTI
+529 GSTQRLHTL
-536 ANYPIWTVNRGRVEN
+536 ANYPIWTINRGWMEN
-551 GEMTETTWEY
+551 GKSTETTWEY
-561 NALSKPMVVHVNKS
+561 NVLSKPMVVHINKS
-575 DYMWPQVSVGYTLI
+575 DYMRPQVSVGYTLAPI
-589 RVRLFTAYF
+589 RLYTARF
-598 KNLNYYVPKYYDKL
+598 KSLNYYVPKYYGKL
-612 INNILKRPKILQTQ
+612 IDNILKRPKILQTQ

-636 LDLFDPIWLEEPG
+636 LDLFDPIWLEEHG

-657 NNFQAEKITKVDLIR
+657 NNFQAGKITKVDLIR

>member
-1 MDKLSGD
+1 

-19 GEVWSLDLPLD
+19 GKVWSLDLPLD
-30 APAMNYQTNNL
+30 APAMNYQINNL

-64 QAFQFSFVIGSGSY
+64 QAFQFSFVVGSDSS
-78 VPYMRF
+78 VPYMKF

-93 LISPVGA
+93 LISPAGA
-100 VLNIVDVSDESIGIQ
+100 VLNIVDVSDTSIGVQ
-115 IIGATADLFDTLNN
+115 ILGATVDLFDTLNN

-148 MGQIERRLV
+148 MGQTERYLS
-157 GPEGVKVLY
+157 GPEKVKVLY
-166 FWLYATLQKNPNI
+166 FWLYATLQKNPNF
-179 PPISMEAIQQVRE
+179 PPIAMEAIRQVSE

-203 DLVTWIFAREGYSLE
+203 DLVTWIFDRAGYSLE
-218 TDVDPVDRDE
+218 TDVDLVDRAE

-242 NAPKAS
+242 KAPNAS
-248 GTGWIQD
+248 GIGWIRN
-255 PPIGTTV
+255 PSVGTT
-262 GVVWQGFPGVT
+262 GVTWKGSPGVT
-273 LSDPVAGRLLMGT
+273 LRDPVAGRLTIDPGSG
-286 VAGTFNWMTLWDTT
+286 AFNWMTLWDTT
-300 ITFSFSW
+300 ITFKFSW
-307 SNISAIRNGSVAVQV
+307 SNISAIQKSSVAVKV
-322 THYKNDGTSAIV
+322 THYKNDGTSAVV
-334 LIRSWSSGSS
+334 LTRSWSSGSS
-344 GSASVNIPMEA
+344 GSASVGIQMEA
-355 GEHILVSGSLATV
+355 GEHILVSGTLALAV
-368 NPSANQ
+368 NPVNSF
-374 YDMRFPVSITAP
+374 DMRFPVSITAP

-421 FQLFGLTIDVNPAT
+421 VQLFGLTVDVNPVT
-435 KVARAYSVQEFYNR
+435 KVARAYSMQEFYNR

-473 SNYAQSN
+473 SSYAQSN
-480 EIKLEDNKDNNV
+480 EMKLEDNKDNNV

-520 NQTLYDEDT
+520 NQSLYDADITNET
-529 TDKVHTI
+529 HTL
-536 ANYPIWTVNRGRVEN
+536 ANYPIWTVNRGRMEN

-561 NALSKPMVVHVNKS
+561 NVLSKPMVVHIDKS
-575 DYMWPQVSVGYTLI
+575 DFMRPKVKVGRTLTQ
-589 RVRLFTAYF
+589 VRLYTAYF
-598 KNLNYYVPKYYDKL
+598 KNLKYYVPKYYDKL
-612 INNILKRPKILQTQ
+612 INNILKSPKILQVQ

-636 LDLFDPIWLEEPG
+636 LDLFNPIWLEEHG

-657 NNFQAEKITKVDLIR
+657 NNFQAGKIPKVDLIR

>member
-1 MDKLSGD
+1 

-30 APAMNYQTNNL
+30 APAMNYQINSLT
-41 AELKDRN
+41 ELKDRN

-64 QAFQFSFVIGSGSY
+64 QAFQFSFVVGSGSY
-78 VPYMRF
+78 VPYMKF

-93 LISPVGA
+93 LISPAGA
-100 VLNIVDVSDESIGIQ
+100 VLNIVDVSDTSIGIQ
-115 IIGATADLFDTLNN
+115 ILGATADLFDTLNN
-129 TDAKDPGDGM
+129 TDAKDPGTGM
-139 FLLKWYTDT
+139 FFLKWYTDT
-148 MGQIERRLV
+148 MGQSERYLS
-157 GPEGVKVLY
+157 GPEESKVLY
-166 FWLYATLQKNPNI
+166 FWLYATLQKNPNM
-179 PPISMEAIQQVRE
+179 PPISMEAIGQVRE

-203 DLVTWIFAREGYSLE
+203 DLVTWIFDREGYSLE
-218 TDVDPVDRDE
+218 TDVDSVDRSE

-242 NAPKAS
+242 NVPKAS
-248 GTGWIQD
+248 GTGWIKD
-255 PPIGTTV
+255 TPPGGLA
-262 GVVWQGFPGVT
+262 GVIWQGSPGVT
-273 LSDPVAGRLLMGT
+273 LSDPVAGRLIIDTIPGE
-286 VAGTFNWMTLWDTT
+286 FSWMTLWDTT

-307 SNISAIRNGSVAVQV
+307 SNTSAISKGSVSVRV
-322 THYKNDGTSAIV
+322 THYKNDGTNAIV
-334 LIRSWSSGSS
+334 LSRSWTSGSY
-344 GSASVNIPMEA
+344 GSVSVDIPMEA
-355 GEHILVSGSLATV
+355 GEHILVNGTLLAGNFTTD
-368 NPSANQ
+368 Q

-386 PVPETSPGDKPQPGL
+386 IPPETSPGDRPYPGL

-421 FQLFGLTIDVNPAT
+421 FQLFGLTIDMNPAT
-435 KVARAYSVQEFYNR
+435 RVARAYSVQEIYNR
-449 RSSSGKNWSDKLI
+449 RNSSGKNWSDKLI

-473 SNYAQSN
+473 SSYAQSN

-500 PDVNLQPTKLLFQ
+500 QDVNLQPTKLLFQ

-520 NQTLYDEDT
+520 NQALYDEYT
-529 TDKVHTI
+529 QRLHTL
-536 ANYPIWTVNRGRVEN
+536 ANYPIWTINRGRMEN

-561 NALSKPMVVHVNKS
+561 NALNKPMVVHINKY
-575 DYMWPQVSVGYTLI
+575 DYMEPKVSVGYALTQ
-589 RVRLFTAYF
+589 VRLYTARF
-598 KNLNYYVPKYYDKL
+598 KSLNYYVPKYYGKL
-612 INNILKRPKILQTQ
+612 IDNILKRPKILQTQ

-636 LDLFDPIWLEEPG
+636 LDLFNPIWLEEHG

-657 NNFQAEKITKVDLIR
+657 NNFQAGKITKVDLIR

>member
-1 MDKLSGD
+1 

-30 APAMNYQTNNL
+30 APAMNYQINSL

-64 QAFQFSFVIGSGSY
+64 QAFQFSFVVGSGSS
-78 VPYMRF
+78 VPYMKF

-93 LISPVGA
+93 LISPAGA
-100 VLNIVDVSDESIGIQ
+100 VLNIVDVSDTSIGVQ
-115 IIGATADLFDTLNN
+115 ILGATVDLFDTLNN

-148 MGQIERRLV
+148 MGQTERYLS
-157 GPEGVKVLY
+157 GPEKVKVLY
-166 FWLYATLQKNPNI
+166 FWLYATLQKNPNF
-179 PPISMEAIQQVRE
+179 PPFAMEAIRQVRE

-203 DLVTWIFAREGYSLE
+203 DLVTWIFDRAGYSLE
-218 TDVDPVDRDE
+218 TNVDPVDRAE

-242 NAPKAS
+242 KAPKAS
-248 GTGWIQD
+248 GIGWIRN
-255 PPIGTTV
+255 PSVGTT
-262 GVVWQGFPGVT
+262 GVTWKGSPGVT
-273 LSDPVAGRLLMGT
+273 LSDPVAGRLTIDPGS
-286 VAGTFNWMTLWDTT
+286 GTFNWMTLWDTT
-300 ITFSFSW
+300 ITFRLSW
-307 SNISAIRNGSVAVQV
+307 TNISAIQKSSVAVKV
-322 THYKNDGTSAIV
+322 THYKNDGTSAVV
-334 LIRSWSSGSS
+334 LTRLWSSGSS
-344 GSASVNIPMEA
+344 GSASVDIQMEA
-355 GEHILVSGSLATV
+355 GEHILVSGTLAIVT
-368 NPSANQ
+368 NPGSSF
-374 YDMRFPVSITAP
+374 DMRFPVSITAP

-421 FQLFGLTIDVNPAT
+421 VQLFGLTVDVNPVT
-435 KVARAYSVQEFYNR
+435 KVARAYSMQEFYNR

-473 SNYAQSN
+473 SSYAQSN
-480 EIKLEDNKDNNV
+480 EMKLEDNKDNNV

-520 NQTLYDEDT
+520 NQRLYDADIT
-529 TDKVHTI
+529 NKTHTL
-536 ANYPIWTVNRGRVEN
+536 ANYPIWTVNRGRMEN

-561 NALSKPMVVHVNKS
+561 NVLSKPMVVHIDKS
-575 DYMWPQVSVGYTLI
+575 DFMRPKVRVGRTLTQ
-589 RVRLFTAYF
+589 VRLYTAHF
-598 KNLNYYVPKYYDKL
+598 KNLKYYVPKYYDKL
-612 INNILKRPKILQTQ
+612 INNILKRPKILQVQ

-636 LDLFDPIWLEEPG
+636 LDLFNPIWLEEHG

-657 NNFQAEKITKVDLIR
+657 NNFQAGKIPKVDLIR

>member
-1 MDKLSGD
+1 

-19 GEVWSLDLPLD
+19 SKVWSLDLPLD
-30 APAMNYQTNNL
+30 APAMNYQINNL

-64 QAFQFSFVIGSGSY
+64 QAFQFSFVVGSGSY
-78 VPYMRF
+78 VPYMKF

-93 LISPVGA
+93 LISPAGA
-100 VLNIVDVSDESIGIQ
+100 VLNIVDVSDTSIGIQ
-115 IIGATADLFDTLNN
+115 ILGATADLFDTLNN

-148 MGQIERRLV
+148 MGQAKRYLS
-157 GPEGVKVLY
+157 GPEESKVLY
-166 FWLYATLQKNPNI
+166 FWLYATLQKNPNV
-179 PPISMEAIQQVRE
+179 PPISMEAIRQVQE

-203 DLVTWIFAREGYSLE
+203 DLVTWIFDRAGYSLE
-218 TDVDPVDRDE
+218 TDVDSVDRSE

-255 PPIGTTV
+255 PPIGTIV
-262 GVVWQGFPGVT
+262 GVVWQGYPGVT
-273 LSDPVAGRLLMGT
+273 ISDPVAGRLMMGT
-286 VAGTFNWMTLWDTT
+286 VSGTFSWMTLWDTT

-334 LIRSWSSGSS
+334 LTRSWSSGSS
-344 GSASVNIPMEA
+344 GSASVDIPMEA

-368 NPSANQ
+368 DPSVNQ

-421 FQLFGLTIDVNPAT
+421 FQLFGLTIDVDPAT

-473 SNYAQSN
+473 SSYAQSN

-520 NQTLYDEDT
+520 NQTLYDKDST
-529 TDKVHTI
+529 SKTHTL
-536 ANYPIWTVNRGRVEN
+536 ANYPIWTINRGRMEN

-561 NALSKPMVVHVNKS
+561 NALSKPMVVHINKS
-575 DYMWPQVSVGYTLI
+575 DYMWPQVSVGYTLT
-589 RVRLFTAYF
+589 RVRLYTAYF

-612 INNILKRPKILQTQ
+612 INTILKRPKILQTQ

-636 LDLFDPIWLEEPG
+636 LDLFNPIWLEEHG

-657 NNFQAEKITKVDLIR
+657 NNFQAGKITKVDLIR

>member
-1 MDKLSGD
+1 

-30 APAMNYQTNNL
+30 APAMNYQINNL

-64 QAFQFSFVIGSGSY
+64 QAFQFSFVVGSGSY
-78 VPYMRF
+78 VPYMKF

-93 LISPVGA
+93 LISPAGA
-100 VLNIVDVSDESIGIQ
+100 VLNIVDVSDTSIGVQ
-115 IIGATADLFDTLNN
+115 ILGAIADLFDTLNN
-129 TDAKDPGDGM
+129 TDAKDPGTGM

-148 MGQIERRLV
+148 MGQAERYLS
-157 GPEGVKVLY
+157 GSEESKVLY
-166 FWLYATLQKNPNI
+166 FWLYATLQKNPNV
-179 PPISMEAIQQVRE
+179 PPISMEAIQEVRE

-203 DLVTWIFAREGYSLE
+203 DLVTWIFDRAGYSLE
-218 TDVDPVDRDE
+218 TDVDSVDRSE

-242 NAPKAS
+242 NVPEAS
-248 GTGWIQD
+248 GTGWIRD
-255 PPIGTTV
+255 TRPGGLA
-262 GVVWQGFPGVT
+262 GVTWQGSPGVT
-273 LSDPVAGRLLMGT
+273 LSDPVAGRLIIDPIPGE
-286 VAGTFNWMTLWDTT
+286 FSWMTLWDTT

-307 SNISAIRNGSVAVQV
+307 SNTSAIQRGTVTVRV

-334 LIRSWSSGSS
+334 LTRSWTSGSS
-344 GSASVNIPMEA
+344 GSASVDIPMEA
-355 GEHILVSGSLATV
+355 GEHILVYGSLVAGNFTTD
-368 NPSANQ
+368 Q

-386 PVPETSPGDKPQPGL
+386 IPPETSPGDRPYPGL

-473 SNYAQSN
+473 SSYAQSN

-520 NQTLYDEDT
+520 NQTLYDAGST
-529 TDKVHTI
+529 QRLHTL
-536 ANYPIWTVNRGRVEN
+536 ANYPIWTINRGRMEN

-561 NALSKPMVVHVNKS
+561 NALSKPMVVHINKS
-575 DYMWPQVSVGYTLI
+575 DYLRPQVSVGYILTPI
-589 RVRLFTAYF
+589 RLYTARF
-598 KNLNYYVPKYYDKL
+598 KSLNYYVPKYYGKL
-612 INNILKRPKILQTQ
+612 IDNIFKRPKILQTQ

-636 LDLFDPIWLEEPG
+636 LDLFNPIWLEEHG

-657 NNFQAEKITKVDLIR
+657 NNFQAGKITKVDLIR

>member
-1 MDKLSGD
+1 

-30 APAMNYQTNNL
+30 APAMNYQINNL

-64 QAFQFSFVIGSGSY
+64 QAFQFSFVVGSGSG
-78 VPYMRF
+78 VPYMKF

-93 LISPVGA
+93 LISPTGA
-100 VLNIVDVSDESIGIQ
+100 VLNIIDVSDTSIGVQ
-115 IIGATADLFDTLNN
+115 ILGATVDLFDTLNN

-139 FLLKWYTDT
+139 FLLKWYTNT
-148 MGQIERRLV
+148 MGQTERYLS
-157 GPEGVKVLY
+157 GSGGVKVLY
-166 FWLYATLQKNPNI
+166 FWLYATLQKNPNF
-179 PPISMEAIQQVRE
+179 PPFAMEAIRQVRE

-203 DLVTWIFAREGYSLE
+203 DLVTWIFDRAGYSLE
-218 TDVDPVDRDE
+218 TDVDPVDRAE

-242 NAPKAS
+242 KAPRAS
-248 GTGWIQD
+248 GIGWIRD
-255 PPIGTTV
+255 FTV
-262 GVVWQGFPGVT
+262 GTPAGVIWEGSPGVT
-273 LSDPVAGRLLMGT
+273 LNDPVAGRLNI
-286 VAGTFNWMTLWDTT
+286 VPKSGTFSWMTLWDTT
-300 ITFSFSW
+300 ITFRFSW
-307 SNISAIRNGSVAVQV
+307 SNISAIQKSSVTVKV
-322 THYKNDGTSAIV
+322 THYKNDGTSAVV
-334 LIRSWSSGSS
+334 LTRSWSTGSS
-344 GSASVNIPMEA
+344 GSASVDIQMEA
-355 GEHILVSGSLATV
+355 GEHILVSGTLAVVTNPV
-368 NPSANQ
+368 NSF
-374 YDMRFPVSITAP
+374 DMRFPVSITAP

-421 FQLFGLTIDVNPAT
+421 VQLFGLTVDVNPAT
-435 KVARAYSVQEFYNR
+435 KVARAYSIREFYNR
-449 RSSSGKNWSDKLI
+449 QSSSGKNWSDKLI

-473 SNYAQSN
+473 SSYAQSN
-480 EIKLEDNKDNNV
+480 EIKLEDNRDNNV

-520 NQTLYDEDT
+520 NQKLYDAGT
-529 TDKVHTI
+529 TNKTHTL
-536 ANYPIWTVNRGRVEN
+536 ANYPIWTINRGQTEN
-551 GEMTETTWEY
+551 REVTEMTWEY
-561 NALSKPMVVHVNKS
+561 NVLSKPMVVHIDKS
-575 DYMWPQVSVGYTLI
+575 DYMRPVVSVGYTLTQ
-589 RVRLFTAYF
+589 VRLYTAYF

-612 INNILKRPKILQTQ
+612 INNILKRPKILQVQ

-636 LDLFDPIWLEEPG
+636 LDLFNPIWLEEHG

-657 NNFQAEKITKVDLIR
+657 NNFQAGKIPKVDLIR

>member
-1 MDKLSGD
+1 

-30 APAMNYQTNNL
+30 APAMNYQINSL

-64 QAFQFSFVIGSGSY
+64 QAFQFSFVVGSDSG
-78 VPYMRF
+78 VPYMKF

-93 LISPVGA
+93 LISPAGA
-100 VLNIVDVSDESIGIQ
+100 VLNIVDVSDTSIGVQ
-115 IIGATADLFDTLNN
+115 ILGATVDLFDTLNN

-148 MGQIERRLV
+148 MGQTERYLS
-157 GPEGVKVLY
+157 GPEKVKVLY
-166 FWLYATLQKNPNI
+166 FWLYATLQKNPNF
-179 PPISMEAIQQVRE
+179 PPSDMEAIRQVSE
-192 LDKFYPHLNWY
+192 MDKFYPHLNWY
-203 DLVTWIFAREGYSLE
+203 DLVTWIFDRAGYSLE
-218 TDVDPVDRDE
+218 TDVDPVDQAE

-242 NAPKAS
+242 KAPKAS
-248 GTGWIQD
+248 GIGWIQN
-255 PPIGTTV
+255 PPIGTT
-262 GVVWQGFPGVT
+262 GVTWKGSPGVT
-273 LSDPVAGRLLMGT
+273 LRDPVAGRLTIDPGP
-286 VAGTFNWMTLWDTT
+286 GTFKWMTLWDTT
-300 ITFSFSW
+300 ITFKFSW
-307 SNISAIRNGSVAVQV
+307 SNVSALLKSNVAVKV
-322 THYKNDGTSAIV
+322 THYKNDGTLAVV
-334 LIRSWSSGSS
+334 LSRSWASGSS
-344 GSASVNIPMEA
+344 GSASVDIQMEA
-355 GEHILVSGSLATV
+355 GEHILVSGTLAMVT
-368 NPSANQ
+368 NPGTTFN
-374 YDMRFPVSITAP
+374 MKFPVSITAP

-421 FQLFGLTIDVNPAT
+421 VQLFGLTVDVNPGT
-435 KVARAYSVQEFYNR
+435 KVARAYSMREFYNR

-473 SNYAQSN
+473 SSYAQSN
-480 EIKLEDNKDNNV
+480 EMKLEDNKDNNV

-520 NQTLYDEDT
+520 NQRLHDADITNKGHTL
-529 TDKVHTI
+529 
-536 ANYPIWTVNRGRVEN
+536 ANYPIWTVNRSRMEN

-561 NALSKPMVVHVNKS
+561 NVLSKPMVVHVDKS
-575 DYMWPQVSVGYTLI
+575 DYMRPKVKVGYTHTQ
-589 RVRLFTAYF
+589 VRLYTAYF
-598 KNLNYYVPKYYDKL
+598 RKLNYYVPKYYGKL
-612 INNILKRPKILQTQ
+612 INNILKRPKILQVQ

-636 LDLFDPIWLEEPG
+636 LDLFNPIWLEEHG

-657 NNFQAEKITKVDLIR
+657 NNFQAGKISKVDLIR

>member
-1 MDKLSGD
+1 

-30 APAMNYQTNNL
+30 APAMNYQINNL

-64 QAFQFSFVIGSGSY
+64 QAFQFSFVVGSGSD
-78 VPYMRF
+78 VPYMKF

-93 LISPVGA
+93 LISPAGA
-100 VLNIVDVSDESIGIQ
+100 VLNIVDVSDTSIGVQ
-115 IIGATADLFDTLNN
+115 ILGATVDLFDTLNN

-148 MGQIERRLV
+148 MGQTERYLS
-157 GPEGVKVLY
+157 GPEKVKVLY
-166 FWLYATLQKNPNI
+166 FWLYATLQKNPNF
-179 PPISMEAIQQVRE
+179 PPFAMEAIRQVSE

-203 DLVTWIFAREGYSLE
+203 DLVTWIFDRAGYSLE
-218 TDVDPVDRDE
+218 TNVDLVDRAE

-242 NAPKAS
+242 KAPKAS
-248 GTGWIQD
+248 GIGWIRN
-255 PPIGTTV
+255 PSVGTT
-262 GVVWQGFPGVT
+262 GVTWKGSPGVT
-273 LSDPVAGRLLMGT
+273 LSDPVAGRLT
-286 VAGTFNWMTLWDTT
+286 IDPVPGTFNWVTLWDTT
-300 ITFSFSW
+300 ITFKFSW
-307 SNISAIRNGSVAVQV
+307 SNISAIQKSSVAVKV
-322 THYKNDGTSAIV
+322 THHKNDGTLAVV
-334 LIRSWSSGSS
+334 LTRSWSSGSS
-344 GSASVNIPMEA
+344 GSASVVIQMEA
-355 GEHILVSGSLATV
+355 GEHIQVSGTLAIAV
-368 NPSANQ
+368 NPVNSF
-374 YDMRFPVSITAP
+374 DMRFPVSITAP

-421 FQLFGLTIDVNPAT
+421 VQLFGLTVDINPVT
-435 KVARAYSVQEFYNR
+435 KVARAYTVQEFYDR

-473 SNYAQSN
+473 SSYAQSN
-480 EIKLEDNKDNNV
+480 EMKLEDNKDNNV

-520 NQTLYDEDT
+520 NQRLYDADT
-529 TDKVHTI
+529 TNKDHTL
-536 ANYPIWTVNRGRVEN
+536 ANYPIWTVNRGRMEN
-551 GEMTETTWEY
+551 GKMTETTWEY
-561 NALSKPMVVHVNKS
+561 NVLSKPMVVHIDKS
-575 DYMWPQVSVGYTLI
+575 DFMRPKVKVGRTI
-589 RVRLFTAYF
+589 TQVRLYTAYF
-598 KNLNYYVPKYYDKL
+598 RKLNYYVPKYYGKL
-612 INNILKRPKILQTQ
+612 INNMLKRPKILQVQ

-636 LDLFDPIWLEEPG
+636 LDLFNPIWLEEHG

-657 NNFQAEKITKVDLIR
+657 NNFQAGKIPKVDLIR

>member
-1 MDKLSGD
+1 

-30 APAMNYQTNNL
+30 APAMNYQINNL

-64 QAFQFSFVIGSGSY
+64 QAFQFSFVVGSGSY
-78 VPYMRF
+78 VPYMKF

-93 LISPVGA
+93 LISPAGA
-100 VLNIVDVSDESIGIQ
+100 VLNIVDVSDTSIGVQ
-115 IIGATADLFDTLNN
+115 ILGAITDLFDTLNN
-129 TDAKDPGDGM
+129 TDAKDPGTGM

-148 MGQIERRLV
+148 MGQAERYLS
-157 GPEGVKVLY
+157 GPEESKVLY
-166 FWLYATLQKNPNI
+166 FWLYATLQKNPNV
-179 PPISMEAIQQVRE
+179 PPIPTEAIQEVRE

-203 DLVTWIFAREGYSLE
+203 DLVTWIFGRKGYSLE
-218 TDVDPVDRDE
+218 TDVDPVDRAE

-242 NAPKAS
+242 NVPKAS
-248 GTGWIQD
+248 GTGWIRD
-255 PPIGTTV
+255 IPPGGLANVT
-262 GVVWQGFPGVT
+262 WQGSPGVT
-273 LSDPVAGRLLMGT
+273 LSDPVAGRLTIDT
-286 VAGTFNWMTLWDTT
+286 VSGEFSWMTLWDTT

-307 SNISAIRNGSVAVQV
+307 SNTSAIQRGTVTVRV

-334 LIRSWSSGSS
+334 LTRSWSSGSS

-355 GEHILVSGSLATV
+355 GEHILVFGSLLAGNFSTD
-368 NPSANQ
+368 Q

-386 PVPETSPGDKPQPGL
+386 IPPETSPGDRPYPGL

-421 FQLFGLTIDVNPAT
+421 LQLFGLTIDVNPTT

-449 RSSSGKNWSDKLI
+449 RSSSGENWSDKLI

-473 SNYAQSN
+473 SSYAQSN

-520 NQTLYDEDT
+520 NQTLYDAGST
-529 TDKVHTI
+529 QKLHTL
-536 ANYPIWTVNRGRVEN
+536 ANYPIWTINRGRMEN

-561 NALSKPMVVHVNKS
+561 NALSKPMVVHINKP
-575 DYMWPQVSVGYTLI
+575 DYLRPQVSVGYTLTPI
-589 RVRLFTAYF
+589 RLYTARF
-598 KNLNYYVPKYYDKL
+598 KSLNYYVPKYYGKL
-612 INNILKRPKILQTQ
+612 IDNILKRPKILQTQ

-636 LDLFDPIWLEEPG
+636 LDLFNPIWLEEHG

-657 NNFQAEKITKVDLIR
+657 NNFQAGKITKVDLIR

>member
-1 MDKLSGD
+1 

-19 GEVWSLDLPLD
+19 SKVWSLDLPLD
-30 APAMNYQTNNL
+30 APAMNYQINNL

-64 QAFQFSFVIGSGSY
+64 QAFQFSSVVGSGSY
-78 VPYMRF
+78 VPYMKF

-93 LISPVGA
+93 LISPAGA
-100 VLNIVDVSDESIGIQ
+100 VLNIVDVSDTSIGIQ
-115 IIGATADLFDTLNN
+115 ILGATADLFDTLNN
-129 TDAKDPGDGM
+129 TDAKDPGTGM
-139 FLLKWYTDT
+139 FLLKWYPDT
-148 MGQIERRLV
+148 MGQAERYLS
-157 GPEGVKVLY
+157 GPEESKVLF
-166 FWLYATLQKNPNI
+166 FWLYATLQKNPNV
-179 PPISMEAIQQVRE
+179 PPISMEAIRQVRE
-192 LDKFYPHLNWY
+192 MDKFYPHLNWY
-203 DLVTWIFAREGYSLE
+203 DLVTWIFDQAGYSLE
-218 TDVDPVDRDE
+218 TDVDSVDRSE
-228 MFLPCTYPVLADNP
+228 MFLPCIYPVLAN
-242 NAPKAS
+242 NFKAPKAS
-248 GTGWIQD
+248 GTGWIQN
-255 PPIGTTV
+255 PPIGTIA
-262 GVVWQGFPGVT
+262 GVVWQGSPGVT

-286 VAGTFNWMTLWDTT
+286 VSGTFNWMTLWDTT

-307 SNISAIRNGSVAVQV
+307 SNISAIQGGSVVVQV
-322 THYKNDGTSAIV
+322 THYKNDGTSAVV
-334 LIRSWSSGSS
+334 LSRSWSSGAY
-344 GSASVNIPMEA
+344 GSVSVDIPMEA
-355 GEHILVSGSLATV
+355 GEHILVSGFLTLV
-368 NPSANQ
+368 NHSVNL

-386 PVPETSPGDKPQPGL
+386 VSEISPGDKPQPGL

-435 KVARAYSVQEFYNR
+435 KVARAYSAREFYNR

-462 KGKDT
+462 KGKDS

-473 SNYAQSN
+473 SSYAQSN

-520 NQTLYDEDT
+520 NQTLYDEDST
-529 TDKVHTI
+529 SKTHTL
-536 ANYPIWTVNRGRVEN
+536 ANYPIWTINRGRMEN

-561 NALSKPMVVHVNKS
+561 NALSKPMVVHINKS
-575 DYMWPQVSVGYTLI
+575 DTMWLQVNVGYTLTQI
-589 RVRLFTAYF
+589 RLYIAYF

-636 LDLFDPIWLEEPG
+636 LDLFNPIWLEEHG

-657 NNFQAEKITKVDLIR
+657 NNFQAGKITKVDLIR

>member
-1 MDKLSGD
+1 

-13 LMKGID
+13 LIKGID
-19 GEVWSLDLPLD
+19 GKVWSLDLPLD
-30 APAMNYQTNNL
+30 APVMNYQINNL

-64 QAFQFSFVIGSGSY
+64 QAFQFSFVVGSGSY
-78 VPYMRF
+78 VPYMKF

-93 LISPVGA
+93 LISPAGA
-100 VLNIVDVSDESIGIQ
+100 VLNIVDVSDTSIGVQ
-115 IIGATADLFDTLNN
+115 ILGATVDLFDTLNN

-148 MGQIERRLV
+148 MGQTERYLS
-157 GPEGVKVLY
+157 GPEKAKVLY
-166 FWLYATLQKNPNI
+166 FWLYATLQKNPNF
-179 PPISMEAIQQVRE
+179 PPFAMEAIRQVSE

-203 DLVTWIFAREGYSLE
+203 DLVTWIFDRAGYSLE
-218 TDVDPVDRDE
+218 TDVDPVDRAE

-242 NAPKAS
+242 KAPGAS
-248 GTGWIQD
+248 GIGWIQY
-255 PPIGTTV
+255 PPVGTPT
-262 GVVWQGFPGVT
+262 GVIWKGSPGVT
-273 LSDPVAGRLLMGT
+273 LRDQVAGRLTIGPGS
-286 VAGTFNWMTLWDTT
+286 GTFSWMTLWDTT
-300 ITFSFSW
+300 ITFRFSW
-307 SNISAIRNGSVAVQV
+307 SNISAIQKSSVTVKV
-322 THYKNDGTSAIV
+322 THYKNDGTSAVV
-334 LIRSWSSGSS
+334 LTRSWSSGSS
-344 GSASVNIPMEA
+344 GSASVDIQMEA
-355 GEHILVSGSLATV
+355 GEHILVYGSFAIVV
-368 NPSANQ
+368 NLGSSI
-374 YDMRFPVSITAP
+374 DLRFPVSITAP

-421 FQLFGLTIDVNPAT
+421 VQLFGLTVDVNPAT
-435 KVARAYSVQEFYNR
+435 KVARAYSIREFYNR

-467 KLTFQL
+467 KLTFRL
-473 SNYAQSN
+473 SSYAQSN
-480 EIKLEDNKDNNV
+480 EMKLEDNKDNNV

-520 NQTLYDEDT
+520 NQRLYDADITNET
-529 TDKVHTI
+529 HTL
-536 ANYPIWTVNRGRVEN
+536 ANYPIWTVNRGRMEN
-551 GEMTETTWEY
+551 GEVTETTWEY
-561 NALSKPMVVHVNKS
+561 NVLSKPMVVHIDKS
-575 DYMWPQVSVGYTLI
+575 DYMRPKVRVGNTLTQ
-589 RVRLFTAYF
+589 VRLYTAYF
-598 KNLNYYVPKYYDKL
+598 KKLNYYVPKYYGKL
-612 INNILKRPKILQTQ
+612 INNILKRPKILQVQ

-636 LDLFDPIWLEEPG
+636 LDLFNPIWLEEHG

-657 NNFQAEKITKVDLIR
+657 NNFQAGKIPKVDLIR

>member
-1 MDKLSGD
+1 

-13 LMKGID
+13 LMKDSD
-19 GEVWSLDLPLD
+19 GEIWSLDLPLD
-30 APAMNYQTNNL
+30 APAMNYQINSL

-64 QAFQFSFVIGSGSY
+64 QAFQFSSVIGSGSC
-78 VPYMRF
+78 VPYRRF

-93 LISPVGA
+93 LISPAGA

-115 IIGATADLFDTLNN
+115 IIGATADLFDILNN

-148 MGQIERRLV
+148 MGRTKRYLLS
-157 GPEGVKVLY
+157 PEETSVLY
-166 FWLYATLQKNPNI
+166 YWLYATLQKNPNM
-179 PPISMEAIQQVRE
+179 PPVSMEAIGQVRE

-203 DLVTWIFAREGYSLE
+203 DLITWIFDREGYSLE
-218 TDVDPVDRDE
+218 TDVDPVDRAE
-228 MFLPCTYPVLADNP
+228 MFLPCTYPVLADSP
-242 NAPKAS
+242 NVPEAS
-248 GTGWIQD
+248 GTGWVKD
-255 PPIGTTV
+255 TPPGGLA
-262 GVVWQGFPGVT
+262 GVKWQGSPGVT
-273 LSDPVAGRLLMGT
+273 LSDPVAGRLIIDPIPGE
-286 VAGTFNWMTLWDTT
+286 FSWMTLWDTT

-307 SNISAIRNGSVAVQV
+307 SNTSAISRGTVAVRV
-322 THYKNDGTSAIV
+322 THYKNDGTDAIV
-334 LIRSWSSGSS
+334 LTRSWSSGSS
-344 GSASVNIPMEA
+344 GSASVDIPMEA
-355 GEHILVSGSLATV
+355 GEHILVSGTLLAGNFTTD
-368 NPSANQ
+368 Q

-386 PVPETSPGDKPQPGL
+386 IPPETSPGDRPYPGL

-415 DIVKAF
+415 DMVKAF
-421 FQLFGLTIDVNPAT
+421 LQLFGLTIDVNPAT
-435 KVARAYSVQEFYNR
+435 KVARAYSVQELYNR

-473 SNYAQSN
+473 SSYAQSN
-480 EIKLEDNKDNNV
+480 EIKLEDNKDNSV

-500 PDVNLQPTKLLFQ
+500 QDVNLQPTKLLFQ

-520 NQTLYDEDT
+520 NQALYDEYT
-529 TDKVHTI
+529 QRLHTL
-536 ANYPIWTVNRGRVEN
+536 ANYPIWTINRGRMEN

-561 NALSKPMVVHVNKS
+561 NALNKPMVVHINKS
-575 DYMWPQVSVGYTLI
+575 DYMEPKVSVGYALTQ
-589 RVRLFTAYF
+589 VRLYTARF
-598 KNLNYYVPKYYDKL
+598 KSLNYYVPKYYGKL
-612 INNILKRPKILQTQ
+612 IDNIFKRPKILQTQ

-636 LDLFDPIWLEEPG
+636 LDLFNPIWLEEHG

-657 NNFQAEKITKVDLIR
+657 NNFQAGKITKVDLIR

>member
-1 MDKLSGD
+1 

-30 APAMNYQTNNL
+30 APAMNYQINNL

-64 QAFQFSFVIGSGSY
+64 QAFQFSFVVGSGSY
-78 VPYMRF
+78 VPYMKF

-93 LISPVGA
+93 LISPAGA
-100 VLNIVDVSDESIGIQ
+100 VLNIVDVSDTSIGVQ
-115 IIGATADLFDTLNN
+115 ILGATADLFDTLNN
-129 TDAKDPGDGM
+129 TDAKDPGTGM

-148 MGQIERRLV
+148 MGRTERYLS
-157 GPEGVKVLY
+157 GPEEAEVLY
-166 FWLYATLQKNPNI
+166 FWLYATLQKNPNV
-179 PPISMEAIQQVRE
+179 PPISMEAIRQVRE

-203 DLVTWIFAREGYSLE
+203 DLVTWIFDRAGYSLE
-218 TDVDPVDRDE
+218 TDVDSVDRSE

-242 NAPKAS
+242 NVPKAS
-248 GTGWIQD
+248 GTGWIKD
-255 PPIGTTV
+255 TPLGGLA
-262 GVVWQGFPGVT
+262 GVIWQGSPGVT
-273 LSDPVAGRLLMGT
+273 LSDPIAGRLIINTIPGE
-286 VAGTFNWMTLWDTT
+286 FSWMTIWDTT

-307 SNISAIRNGSVAVQV
+307 SNTSAIQRGTVTVRVA
-322 THYKNDGTSAIV
+322 HYKNDGTNAIV
-334 LIRSWSSGSS
+334 LSRSWTSGSS
-344 GSASVNIPMEA
+344 GSVSVDIPMEA
-355 GEHILVSGSLATV
+355 GEHILVYGSLLAGNSSTD
-368 NPSANQ
+368 Q

-386 PVPETSPGDKPQPGL
+386 IPPETSPGDKPYPGL

-421 FQLFGLTIDVNPAT
+421 FQLLGLTIDVNPAT
-435 KVARAYSVQEFYNR
+435 KVARAYSVREFYNR

-473 SNYAQSN
+473 SSYAQSN

-492 TDSYKFSI
+492 TDSYKFGI
-500 PDVNLQPTKLLFQ
+500 LDVNLQPTKLLFQ

-520 NQTLYDEDT
+520 NQTLYDEDST
-529 TDKVHTI
+529 SKTHTL
-536 ANYPIWTVNRGRVEN
+536 ANYPIWTINRGRMEN

-561 NALSKPMVVHVNKS
+561 NALSKPMVVHINKS
-575 DYMWPQVSVGYTLI
+575 DYMWPRVNVGYTLTQ
-589 RVRLFTAYF
+589 VRLYTAYF

-636 LDLFDPIWLEEPG
+636 LDLFNPIWLEEHG

-657 NNFQAEKITKVDLIR
+657 NNFQAGKITKVDLIR

>member
-1 MDKLSGD
+1 

-19 GEVWSLDLPLD
+19 GKVWSLDLPLD
-30 APAMNYQTNNL
+30 APAMNYQINNL

-64 QAFQFSFVIGSGSY
+64 QAFQFSFVVGSGSS
-78 VPYMRF
+78 VPYMKF

-93 LISPVGA
+93 LISPAGA
-100 VLNIVDVSDESIGIQ
+100 VLNIVDISDTSIGVQ
-115 IIGATADLFDTLNN
+115 ILGATVDLFDTLNN

-148 MGQIERRLV
+148 MGQTERYLS
-157 GPEGVKVLY
+157 GPEKVKVLY
-166 FWLYATLQKNPNI
+166 FWLYATLQKNPSF
-179 PPISMEAIQQVRE
+179 PPFAMEAIRQVSE

-203 DLVTWIFAREGYSLE
+203 DLVTWIFDRAGYSLE
-218 TDVDPVDRDE
+218 TDVDLADRDE
-228 MFLPCTYPVLADNP
+228 MFLPCTYPVLANNP
-242 NAPKAS
+242 KAPKAS
-248 GTGWIQD
+248 GIGWIRN
-255 PPIGTTV
+255 PSVGTT
-262 GVVWQGFPGVT
+262 GVTWKGSPGVT
-273 LSDPVAGRLLMGT
+273 LSDPVAGRLTINPVPG
-286 VAGTFNWMTLWDTT
+286 AFNWMTLWDTT
-300 ITFSFSW
+300 ITFKFSW
-307 SNISAIRNGSVAVQV
+307 SNISAIQKSSVAVKV
-322 THYKNDGTSAIV
+322 THYKNDGTSAVV
-334 LIRSWSSGSS
+334 LTRTWSSGSS
-344 GSASVNIPMEA
+344 GSASVDIQMEA
-355 GEHILVSGSLATV
+355 GESILVSGTLAMVTT
-368 NPSANQ
+368 PSNSF
-374 YDMRFPVSITAP
+374 DMRFPVSITAP

-421 FQLFGLTIDVNPAT
+421 VQLFGLTVDVNPVT
-435 KVARAYSVQEFYNR
+435 KVARAYSTQEFYNR

-473 SNYAQSN
+473 SSYAQSN
-480 EIKLEDNKDNNV
+480 EMKLEDNKDNNV

-520 NQTLYDEDT
+520 NQSLYDADIT
-529 TDKVHTI
+529 NKTHTL
-536 ANYPIWTVNRGRVEN
+536 ANYPIWTVNRGRMEN

-561 NALSKPMVVHVNKS
+561 NVLSKPMVVHIDKS
-575 DYMWPQVSVGYTLI
+575 DYMRPKVKVGRTLTQ
-589 RVRLFTAYF
+589 VRLYTAYF
-598 KNLNYYVPKYYDKL
+598 KKLNYYVPKYYGKL
-612 INNILKRPKILQTQ
+612 INNILKSPKILQVQ

-636 LDLFDPIWLEEPG
+636 LDLFNPIWLEEHG

-657 NNFQAEKITKVDLIR
+657 NNFQAGKIPKVDLIR

>member
-1 MDKLSGD
+1 

-19 GEVWSLDLPLD
+19 GGVWSLDLPLD
-30 APAMNYQTNNL
+30 APAMNYQINNL
-41 AELKDRN
+41 SELKDRN

-64 QAFQFSFVIGSGSY
+64 QAFQFSFVVGSGSY
-78 VPYMRF
+78 VPYMKF

-93 LISPVGA
+93 LISPAGA
-100 VLNIVDVSDESIGIQ
+100 VLNIVDVSDTSIGVQ
-115 IIGATADLFDTLNN
+115 ILGATADLFDTLNN

-148 MGQIERRLV
+148 MGRSKRYLS
-157 GPEGVKVLY
+157 GPEEAKVLY
-166 FWLYATLQKNPNI
+166 YWLYATLQKNPNF
-179 PPISMEAIQQVRE
+179 PPFAMEAIRQVSE

-203 DLVTWIFAREGYSLE
+203 DLVTWIFDRAGYKLE
-218 TDVDPVDRDE
+218 TDVDLVDRAE

-242 NAPKAS
+242 KAPRAS
-248 GTGWIQD
+248 GIGWIRNF
-255 PPIGTTV
+255 TV
-262 GVVWQGFPGVT
+262 GTPTGVIWEGSPGVT
-273 LSDPVAGRLLMGT
+273 LSDPVAGRLTIGPES
-286 VAGTFNWMTLWDTT
+286 GTFSWMTLWDTT
-300 ITFSFSW
+300 ITFRLSW
-307 SNISAIRNGSVAVQV
+307 SNISNIQKSRVSVKV
-322 THYKNDGTSAIV
+322 THYKNDGTSTVV
-334 LIRSWSSGSS
+334 LSKSWASGSS
-344 GSASVNIPMEA
+344 GSASVDIQMEA
-355 GEHILVSGSLATV
+355 GEHILVSGTLAV
-368 NPSANQ
+368 ISRPNNSF
-374 YDMRFPVSITAP
+374 DMRFLVSITAP

-421 FQLFGLTIDVNPAT
+421 VQLFGLTVDVNPVT
-435 KVARAYSVQEFYNR
+435 KVARAYSIREFYNR

-520 NQTLYDEDT
+520 NQKLYDADST
-529 TDKVHTI
+529 NKTHTL
-536 ANYPIWTVNRGRVEN
+536 ANYPIWTVNRGRMEN

-561 NALSKPMVVHVNKS
+561 NVLSKPMVVHIDES
-575 DYMWPQVSVGYTLI
+575 DYMLPKVKVGHTLTQ
-589 RVRLFTAYF
+589 VRLYTAYF
-598 KNLNYYVPKYYDKL
+598 KNLKYYVPKYYDKL

-636 LDLFDPIWLEEPG
+636 LDLFNPIWLEEHG

-657 NNFQAEKITKVDLIR
+657 NNFQAGKIPKVDLIR

>member
-1 MDKLSGD
+1 

-30 APAMNYQTNNL
+30 APAMNYQINNL

-64 QAFQFSFVIGSGSY
+64 QAFQFSFVVGSGSC
-78 VPYMRF
+78 VPYMKF

-93 LISPVGA
+93 LISPAGA
-100 VLNIVDVSDESIGIQ
+100 VLNIVDVSDTSIGVQ
-115 IIGATADLFDTLNN
+115 ILGATVDLFDTLNN

-148 MGQIERRLV
+148 MGQTERYLS
-157 GPEGVKVLY
+157 GPEKVKVLY
-166 FWLYATLQKNPNI
+166 FWLYATLQKNPNF
-179 PPISMEAIQQVRE
+179 PPFAMEAIRQVGE

-203 DLVTWIFAREGYSLE
+203 DLVTWIFDRAGYSLE
-218 TDVDPVDRDE
+218 TDVDLVDRAE

-242 NAPKAS
+242 KAPRAS
-248 GTGWIQD
+248 GIGWIRD
-255 PPIGTTV
+255 FTV
-262 GVVWQGFPGVT
+262 GTPAGVIWKGSPGVT
-273 LSDPVAGRLLMGT
+273 LKDPVAGRLTIGPKS
-286 VAGTFNWMTLWDTT
+286 GTFSWMTLWDTT
-300 ITFSFSW
+300 ITFRFSW
-307 SNISAIRNGSVAVQV
+307 SNISAIQKSRVAVEV
-322 THYKNDGTSAIV
+322 THYKNDGTSAVV
-334 LIRSWSSGSS
+334 LTRSWSTGSS
-344 GSASVNIPMEA
+344 GSASVDIQMEA
-355 GEHILVSGSLATV
+355 GEHILVSGTLAVVT
-368 NPSANQ
+368 NPGNSF
-374 YDMRFPVSITAP
+374 DMRFPVSITAP

-421 FQLFGLTIDVNPAT
+421 VQLFGLTVDVNPDT
-435 KVARAYSVQEFYNR
+435 KVARAYSIQEFYNR

-473 SNYAQSN
+473 SSYAQSN

-520 NQTLYDEDT
+520 NQKLYDAGT
-529 TDKVHTI
+529 TNKTHTL
-536 ANYPIWTVNRGRVEN
+536 ANYPIWTINRGRMEN

-561 NALSKPMVVHVNKS
+561 NVLSKPMVVHIDKS
-575 DYMWPQVSVGYTLI
+575 DYMRPGVRVGYT
-589 RVRLFTAYF
+589 RTQVRLYTAYF

-612 INNILKRPKILQTQ
+612 INNILKRPKILQVQ

-636 LDLFDPIWLEEPG
+636 LDLFNPIWLEEHG

-657 NNFQAEKITKVDLIR
+657 NNFQAGKIPKVDLIR

>member
-1 MDKLSGD
+1 

-19 GEVWSLDLPLD
+19 GKVWSLDLPLD
-30 APAMNYQTNNL
+30 APAMNYQINNL

-64 QAFQFSFVIGSGSY
+64 QAFQFSFVVGLGSS
-78 VPYMRF
+78 VPYMKF

-93 LISPVGA
+93 LISPAGA
-100 VLNIVDVSDESIGIQ
+100 VLNIVDVSDTSIGVQ
-115 IIGATADLFDTLNN
+115 ILGATVDLFDTLNN

-139 FLLKWYTDT
+139 FLLKWYTNT
-148 MGQIERRLV
+148 MGQTERYLS
-157 GPEGVKVLY
+157 GPEKAKVLY
-166 FWLYATLQKNPNI
+166 FWLYATLQKNPNF
-179 PPISMEAIQQVRE
+179 PPFAMEAIRQVSE
-192 LDKFYPHLNWY
+192 MDKFYPHLNWY
-203 DLVTWIFAREGYSLE
+203 DLVTWIFDRAGYSLE
-218 TDVDPVDRDE
+218 TDVDPVDRAE

-242 NAPKAS
+242 KAPGVS
-248 GTGWIQD
+248 GIGWIRN
-255 PPIGTTV
+255 PSIGTPT
-262 GVVWQGFPGVT
+262 GVIWKGSPGVT
-273 LSDPVAGRLLMGT
+273 VSDPVAGRLT
-286 VAGTFNWMTLWDTT
+286 IDPQPGTFNWMTLWDTT
-300 ITFSFSW
+300 ITFRFSW
-307 SNISAIRNGSVAVQV
+307 SNISAIQKSSVSVKV
-322 THYKNDGTSAIV
+322 THYKNDGTSAVV
-334 LIRSWSSGSS
+334 LTRSWSSGSS
-344 GSASVNIPMEA
+344 GSASVDIQMEA
-355 GEHILVSGSLATV
+355 EEHILVSGTLAVVT
-368 NPSANQ
+368 NPDSSF
-374 YDMRFPVSITAP
+374 DMRFPVSITAP

-421 FQLFGLTIDVNPAT
+421 VQLFGLTVDVNPVT
-435 KVARAYSVQEFYNR
+435 KVARAYSIQEFYNR
-449 RSSSGKNWSDKLI
+449 QSSSGKNWSDKLI

-473 SNYAQSN
+473 SSYAQSN

-520 NQTLYDEDT
+520 NQRLYDADT
-529 TDKVHTI
+529 TSKTHTL
-536 ANYPIWTVNRGRVEN
+536 ANYPIWTINRGRMEN
-551 GEMTETTWEY
+551 GEVTETTWEY
-561 NALSKPMVVHVNKS
+561 NVLSKPMVVHIDKS
-575 DYMWPQVSVGYTLI
+575 DYMRPKVRVGRTI
-589 RVRLFTAYF
+589 TQVRLYTAHF
-598 KNLNYYVPKYYDKL
+598 KNLKYYVPKYYSKL
-612 INNILKRPKILQTQ
+612 INNILKRPKILQVQ

-636 LDLFDPIWLEEPG
+636 LDLFNPIWLEEHG

-657 NNFQAEKITKVDLIR
+657 NNFQAGKIPKVDLIR

>member
-1 MDKLSGD
+1 

-19 GEVWSLDLPLD
+19 GKVWSLDLPLD
-30 APAMNYQTNNL
+30 APAMNYQINNL
-41 AELKDRN
+41 SELKDRN

-53 RISLPRTTHNE
+53 RISLPRTTHND
-64 QAFQFSFVIGSGSY
+64 QAFQFSFVVGSDSY
-78 VPYMRF
+78 VPYRKF

-93 LISPVGA
+93 RISPAGA
-100 VLNIVDVSDESIGIQ
+100 VLNIVDVSDTSIGVQ
-115 IIGATADLFDTLNN
+115 ILGATADLFDTLNN

-148 MGQIERRLV
+148 MGQTERYLF
-157 GPEGVKVLY
+157 GPGGVKVPY
-166 FWLYATLQKNPNI
+166 FWLYATLQKNPSF
-179 PPISMEAIQQVRE
+179 PPFAMEAIRQVSE

-203 DLVTWIFAREGYSLE
+203 DLVTWIFDRAGYSLE
-218 TDVDPVDRDE
+218 TDVDPVDRAE

-242 NAPKAS
+242 KAPGAS
-248 GTGWIQD
+248 GIGWIQN
-255 PPIGTTV
+255 PTV
-262 GVVWQGFPGVT
+262 GTPTGVIWKGSPGVT
-273 LSDPVAGRLLMGT
+273 LKDPVAGRLTIGPG
-286 VAGTFNWMTLWDTT
+286 AGAFTWMTLWDTT
-300 ITFSFSW
+300 ITFRFSW
-307 SNISAIRNGSVAVQV
+307 TNISAIQKSTVAVKV
-322 THYKNDGTSAIV
+322 THYKNDGTSAVV
-334 LIRSWSSGSS
+334 LTRSWSSGSS
-344 GSASVNIPMEA
+344 GSASVDIQMEA
-355 GEHILVSGSLATV
+355 GEHILVTGTLAIVTTPV
-368 NPSANQ
+368 NSF
-374 YDMRFPVSITAP
+374 DLRFPVSITAP

-421 FQLFGLTIDVNPAT
+421 AQLFGLTVDVNPDT
-435 KVARAYSVQEFYNR
+435 KVARAYSIQEFYNR

-473 SNYAQSN
+473 SSYAQSN

-520 NQTLYDEDT
+520 NQSLYDVDIT
-529 TDKVHTI
+529 NKIHTL
-536 ANYPIWTVNRGRVEN
+536 ANYPIWTVNRGQTGN
-551 GEMTETTWEY
+551 GGMTETTWEY
-561 NALSKPMVVHVNKS
+561 NVLSKPMVVHINKS
-575 DYMWPQVSVGYTLI
+575 DYMRPKVKVGYTLTQ
-589 RVRLFTAYF
+589 VRLYTAYF
-598 KNLNYYVPKYYDKL
+598 KNLNYYVPKYYGKL
-612 INNILKRPKILQTQ
+612 INNILKRPKILQVQ
-626 ILLDSLDIQS
+626 ILLDPLDIQS
-636 LDLFDPIWLEEPG
+636 LDLFNPIWLEEHG

-657 NNFQAEKITKVDLIR
+657 NNFQAGKIPKVDLIR

>member
-1 MDKLSGD
+1 

-19 GEVWSLDLPLD
+19 GKVWSLDLPLD
-30 APAMNYQTNNL
+30 APAMNYQINNL

-64 QAFQFSFVIGSGSY
+64 QAFQFSFVVGSDSS
-78 VPYMRF
+78 VPYMKF

-93 LISPVGA
+93 LISPAGS
-100 VLNIVDVSDESIGIQ
+100 VLNIVDVSDTSIGVQ
-115 IIGATADLFDTLNN
+115 ILGTIVDLVDTLNN

-148 MGQIERRLV
+148 MGQTERYLS
-157 GPEGVKVLY
+157 GSGEVKVLY
-166 FWLYATLQKNPNI
+166 FWLYATLQKNPNF
-179 PPISMEAIQQVRE
+179 PPSAMEAIRQVSE

-203 DLVTWIFAREGYSLE
+203 DLVTWIFNRAGYSLE
-218 TDVDPVDRDE
+218 TDVDLVDRAE

-242 NAPKAS
+242 KAPKAS
-248 GTGWIQD
+248 GMGWIRN
-255 PPIGTTV
+255 PSVGTT
-262 GVVWQGFPGVT
+262 GVTWKGSPGVT
-273 LSDPVAGRLLMGT
+273 LSDPVAGRLT
-286 VAGTFNWMTLWDTT
+286 IDPTPGTFNWMTLWDTT
-300 ITFSFSW
+300 ITFRLSW
-307 SNISAIRNGSVAVQV
+307 SNISAIQKSSVAVKV
-322 THYKNDGTSAIV
+322 THYKNDGTSAVV
-334 LIRSWSSGSS
+334 LTRSWSSGSS
-344 GSASVNIPMEA
+344 GSASVDIQMEA
-355 GEHILVSGSLATV
+355 GEHILVSGVLAIAV
-368 NPSANQ
+368 NPVNSF
-374 YDMRFPVSITAP
+374 DLRFPVSITAP

-421 FQLFGLTIDVNPAT
+421 VQLFGLTVDVNPVT
-435 KVARAYSVQEFYNR
+435 KVARAYSMQEFYNR

-473 SNYAQSN
+473 SSYAQSN
-480 EIKLEDNKDNNV
+480 EMKLEDNKDNNV

-520 NQTLYDEDT
+520 NQRLYDADIT
-529 TDKVHTI
+529 NATHTL
-536 ANYPIWTVNRGRVEN
+536 ANYPIWTVNRGRMEN

-561 NALSKPMVVHVNKS
+561 NVLSKPMVVHINKS
-575 DYMWPQVSVGYTLI
+575 DFMRPKVRVGRTLTQ
-589 RVRLFTAYF
+589 VRLYTAYF
-598 KNLNYYVPKYYDKL
+598 KNLKYYVPKYYDKL
-612 INNILKRPKILQTQ
+612 INNILKRPKILQVQ

-636 LDLFDPIWLEEPG
+636 LDLFNPIWLEEHG

-657 NNFQAEKITKVDLIR
+657 NNFQAGKISKVDLIR

>member
-1 MDKLSGD
+1 
-8 MNYEL
+8 
-13 LMKGID
+13 MKGID

-30 APAMNYQTNNL
+30 APAMNYQINNL

-64 QAFQFSFVIGSGSY
+64 QAFQFSFVVGSGSY
-78 VPYMRF
+78 VPHMKF

-93 LISPVGA
+93 LISPAGA
-100 VLNIVDVSDESIGIQ
+100 VLNIVDVSDTSIGVQ
-115 IIGATADLFDTLNN
+115 ILGATVDLFDTLNN
-129 TDAKDPGDGM
+129 TDAKDPGTGM

-148 MGQIERRLV
+148 MGQAERYLS
-157 GPEGVKVLY
+157 GPGESKVLY
-166 FWLYATLQKNPNI
+166 FWLYATLQKNPNM
-179 PPISMEAIQQVRE
+179 PPISTEAIQEVRE

-203 DLVTWIFAREGYSLE
+203 DLVTWIFEQAGYSLE
-218 TDVDPVDRDE
+218 TDVDSVDRAE

-242 NAPKAS
+242 NVPEAS
-248 GTGWIQD
+248 GTGWIRD
-255 PPIGTTV
+255 TPPGGLA
-262 GVVWQGFPGVT
+262 GVTWQGSPGVT
-273 LSDPVAGRLLMGT
+273 LRDPVAGRLIINPIPGE
-286 VAGTFNWMTLWDTT
+286 FSWMTLWDTT
-300 ITFSFSW
+300 ITFSLSW
-307 SNISAIRNGSVAVQV
+307 SNISAIQRGSVSVRV

-334 LIRSWSSGSS
+334 LTRSWSSGSS
-344 GSASVNIPMEA
+344 GSASVDIPMEA
-355 GEHILVSGSLATV
+355 GEHILVYGSLLAGNSTT
-368 NPSANQ
+368 NQ

-386 PVPETSPGDKPQPGL
+386 IPPETSPGDRPYPGL

-421 FQLFGLTIDVNPAT
+421 SQLFGLTIDVNPAT
-435 KVARAYSVQEFYNR
+435 KVARAYSIQEFYNR

-500 PDVNLQPTKLLFQ
+500 QDVNLQPTKLLFQ

-520 NQTLYDEDT
+520 NQTLYDAGST
-529 TDKVHTI
+529 QRLHTL
-536 ANYPIWTVNRGRVEN
+536 ANYPIWTINRGRMEN

-561 NALSKPMVVHVNKS
+561 NVLSKPMVVHINKS
-575 DYMWPQVSVGYTLI
+575 DYLRPQVSVGYTLTPI
-589 RVRLFTAYF
+589 RLCTARF
-598 KNLNYYVPKYYDKL
+598 KSLNYYVPKYYGKL
-612 INNILKRPKILQTQ
+612 IDNILKRPKILQTQ

-636 LDLFDPIWLEEPG
+636 LDLFNPIWLEEHG

-657 NNFQAEKITKVDLIR
+657 NNFQAGKITKVDLIR